1 MPESSPTN
9 TPNPSQKHLES
20 IASILA
26 RKKPLIITLFCVLV
40 ALVAFAIFAPK
51 SPTQAKEALQVRFGY
66 PTFMAQDPNAQDS
79 SVEVALPLFTS
90 IAMQDLALAE
100 QISIDSAPISPQQL
114 IEQSPHEWELRFS
127 LSKEPKEHKIQVAKA
142 TKAIKVDSSNSLKVL
157 GTQAYSRQK
166 TLEIYLD
173 RDLHL
178 DSQKARNSV
187 KVLDSA
193 GRDMIDKV
201 LAQGSKLIITGEFK
215 PNTTYAITYSHP
227 IDEKDTN
234 ISFPALQPEL
244 KFAQAGTMMS
254 RDGDVKIGVLS
265 TGVRKSTLS
274 IYKIPDENLANALQY
289 SSGQDSFGDKI
300 FEQEISFDLSKD
312 QTQSVLDLRELLKQ
326 DTQKGAYMLA
336 FRTKSSDL
344 VYPNKEGDDEW
355 DEWAGDD
362 EWVAYSQSPSKLLI
376 ISNIALIAEQDGEK
390 INAYAFDSSS
400 SEPLSSVKLSLFSS
414 THRLIDSATSDSK
427 GFATL
432 STYKSSAL
440 GGKII
445 KDKDNEPSK
454 DYALRPAYI
463 IAESNNDKSYIPLR
477 YDGRFYDGVDTSG
490 AQSRKRK
497 VFTYTDR
504 GLANPGESIQLNALV
519 RDERIQDA
527 PILLTIINPRGQKV
541 LKDKPIK
548 PIGYGLYSYV
558 FDTDATTLTGGY
570 RAIWSIG
577 SESFSRNFQVEHITP
592 NKIRVDIDA
601 PKYISSSKDALH
613 FSLESSY
620 LTGAKS
626 SELAYRVNL
635 QATPLQYKSKAYPSF
650 DFTLPST
657 QSGYDK
663 TLQGTLDESGKASF
677 SLPLSDLASSQNL
690 RIGIKAQVFEATG
703 HPVINGTAV
712 EYFGSGSVIGVG
724 QIPHY
729 VDLSQPL
736 SLPIIVLDPLKDTPI
751 ANRAI
756 RYKIYRN
763 NRYWWFDYDVQERFN
778 AKIKSDI
785 NTTLIKEGSITSAAK
800 PIALEEDLRSLVED
814 YDSVFIELDDG
825 VSAPKV
831 VWLVADMY
839 GDAAI
844 KANPMQL
851 PIELDKSH
859 YDIGES
865 AQIRFNAKG
874 FNYALITLSQ
884 GDLIFS
890 SELVAINTPSTTPK
904 MSYTIPI
911 IAKYA
916 PNVDVSVT
924 LVAKDAPSSGLE
936 PSADKKRAA
945 IKRSFGVIT
954 IPVQDPS
961 LKLAPVINAPESI
974 KPGSKLQ
981 IQIANPNKR
990 KMAYTLAI
998 VDEGILNII
1007 NFRTPDPMKL
1017 YTKLNYGIMHYDN
1030 FDEFMERLFG
1040 IVHQS
1045 VLIGGDEEA
1054 LTQAADFSKRRRENL
1069 IYFTSGLSDES
1080 GKASI
1085 EYQLPNFVGSARIML
1100 VASEQGSVGSAESSV
1115 QIAQAA
1121 NLYSNIPDEIKLN
1134 DSIIAPI
1141 EVIAQDGVSLQ
1152 SVEIEA
1158 NGDVAIQ
1165 KLESSMNDKRTRF
1178 MQYLAISPKKLG
1190 ETELTI
1196 TSRAKVDS
1204 SDPSKISQKQIT
1216 QSNRYILHTTT
1227 PTPAQT
1233 QEELFSLQAKERKE
1247 FKPSTAYVPESL
1259 TRKLTISPTLLFS
1272 YQDKVEYLLSY
1283 IYGCIEQSISA
1294 TMPLLLGF
1302 DGVRFESEESIKAKV
1317 QKSINRIV
1325 KFQHSS
1331 GGFGY
1336 WIDSKEDNAFGSDY
1350 AALFLTIAKAKGYEV
1365 PESSL
1370 KSYARYATRRVQ
1382 APSELDPLK
1391 TLPLFVLA
1399 LAGTPNISAMNQVY
1413 TQSFTQLSV
1422 REKLALAASYKLSG
1436 LDSIS
1441 QEIRAKLPA
1450 NLLEAS
1456 HYRKNV
1462 DDFDRVFGGYY
1473 YYGSALSNQALSA
1486 YFLSIIDEKPHLAL
1500 LNSLAKSLQDE
1511 RWLGTQDIAT
1521 SLLALSTLQDPA
1533 SLESKK
1539 AQAKAVRFILN
1550 GKEHS
1555 ITKPSTFKLGDGTE
1569 SLQAL
1574 DSLYISLASTGVPSA
1589 SPLALPA
1596 SSQNLALQREFFKID
1611 DNGVRVGID
1620 PATLKK
1626 GDEFYIVLTLSNLG
1640 AKPVRNLA
1648 LTQII
1653 PSGWEIQNTRIA
1665 NDDEQGS
1672 KASPDR
1678 AFMQANNRASY
1689 VDIGRD
1695 RVSFFFDEWLD
1706 YGSSATTYNTHQV
1719 FIKCTATLAGEY
1731 ILSQALAEAM
1741 YDSEFFAKTSAL
1753 AVRVR

>member
-1 MPESSPTN
+1 MPESSST
-9 TPNPSQKHLES
+9 PSQTNLES
-20 IASILA
+20 NTIASILA
-26 RKKPLIITLFCVLV
+26 RKKPLIIALACVLV
-40 ALVAFAIFAPK
+40 ALGLFAIFASK
-51 SPTQAKEALQVRFGY
+51 SPTQAKEALQVRFGL
-66 PTFMAQDPNAQDS
+66 PTFMVQDS
-79 SVEVALPLFTS
+79 SVEITLPIFTS
-90 IAMQDLALAE
+90 TAMQAHALAE
-100 QISIDSAPISPQQL
+100 QIFIDSAPISPSQL
-114 IEQSPHEWELRFS
+114 TEQSPHEWELRFS
-127 LSKEPKEHKIQVAKA
+127 APKESKEYKIQVAKDFS
-142 TKAIKVDSSNSLKVL
+142 KAITLDSSSKSAKVL
-157 GTQAYSRQK
+157 GIQAYSRQK

-173 RDLHL
+173 KDLHL
-178 DSQKARNSV
+178 DSQKARSSV

-193 GRDMIDKV
+193 SRDVIDKV
-201 LAQGSKLIITGEFK
+201 LVQGSRLIITGEFK
-215 PNTTYAITYSHP
+215 PNATYTIAYTHP
-227 IDEKDTN
+227 IDEKDIS

-289 SSGQDSFGDKI
+289 SSGYDSFGDKI

-326 DTQKGAYMLA
+326 DTQKGAYVLA

-601 PKYISSSKDALH
+601 PKSLTKDKDSLA
-613 FSLESSY
+613 FYLESSY

-626 SELAYRVNL
+626 AGLAYRVNL
-635 QATPLQYKSKAYPSF
+635 QATPLQYKSKAYSSF
-650 DFTLPST
+650 DFTLPNT

-663 TLQGTLDESGKASF
+663 NLQGTLDESGRASF

-690 RIGIKAQVFEATG
+690 RLGIKAQVFEATG

-736 SLPIIVLDPLKDTPI
+736 SLPIVVLDPLKDTPI

-936 PSADKKRAA
+936 SSADKKRAA

-974 KPGSKLQ
+974 KPGSKLH
-981 IQIANPNKR
+981 IEIANPNKR

-1017 YTKLNYGIMHYDN
+1017 YTKINYGIMHYDN

-1054 LTQAADFSKRRRENL
+1054 LTQAANFSKKRRENL
-1069 IYFTSGLSDES
+1069 IYFTSGLSDDS

-1085 EYQLPNFVGSARIML
+1085 EYQLPNYVGSARIML

-1134 DSIIAPI
+1134 DTIIAPV
-1141 EVIAQDGVSLQ
+1141 EVIAQDGVALK
-1152 SVEIEA
+1152 SVEIESS
-1158 NGDVAIQ
+1158 GEVAIK

-1190 ETELTI
+1190 EAEVTI
-1196 TSRAKVDS
+1196 TSKVQVDS

-1247 FKPSTAYVPESL
+1247 FKPSTVYVPESL

-1283 IYGCIEQSISA
+1283 IYGCIEQSVSA

-1302 DGVRFESEESIKAKV
+1302 DGTRFESEESRKAKV

-1370 KSYARYATRRVQ
+1370 KSYAHYASRRVQ

-1399 LAGTPNISAMNQVY
+1399 LAGTPNIAAMNQVY
-1413 TQSFTQLSV
+1413 TQSFAQLSM

-1441 QEIRAKLPA
+1441 KEIRAKLPA

-1521 SLLALSTLQDPA
+1521 SLLALSTLD
-1533 SLESKK
+1533 SSDS
-1539 AQAKAVRFILN
+1539 KAVRFILN

-1555 ITKPSTFKLGDGTE
+1555 ITKPTTFKLGDGTE

-1574 DSLYISLASTGVPSA
+1574 DTLYVSLASTGVPSA

-1611 DNGVRVGID
+1611 DNGVRVSID

-1626 GDEFYIVLTLSNLG
+1626 GDEFYIALKLSNLG

-1653 PSGWEIQNTRIA
+1653 PSGWEIQNTRIT

-1672 KASPDR
+1672 QANPDR

-1706 YGSSATTYNTHQV
+1706 FGSGATTYNTHQV

-1741 YDSEFFAKTSAL
+1741 YDGEFFAKTSAL
-1753 AVRVR
+1753 AVRVE

>member
-1 MPESSPTN
+1 M
-9 TPNPSQKHLES
+9 
-20 IASILA
+20 
-26 RKKPLIITLFCVLV
+26 LV

-66 PTFMAQDPNAQDS
+66 PTFMAQDLNAQDS
-79 SVEVALPLFTS
+79 SVEVTLPLFTS

-127 LSKEPKEHKIQVAKA
+127 LSKEHKEHKIQVAKA

-254 RDGDVKIGVLS
+254 RDGSVKIGVLS

-274 IYKIPDENLANALQY
+274 IYKIPDENLANALQFSY
-289 SSGQDSFGDKI
+289 GQDSYGDKLL
-300 FEQEISFDLSKD
+300 EQEISFDLSKD
-312 QTQSVLDLRELLKQ
+312 QAQSVLDLRELLKQ
-326 DTQKGAYMLA
+326 DTQKGAYVLA

-344 VYPNKEGDDEW
+344 VYPSRESNNEWEEWGGDD
-355 DEWAGDD
+355 D
-362 EWVAYSQSPSKLLI
+362 WVAYSQSPSKLLI
-376 ISNIALIAEQDGEK
+376 ISNIALVAEQDGTK

-400 SEPLSSVKLSLFSS
+400 GEPISSAKLSLFSS

-445 KDKDNEPSK
+445 KDKDNEPSSE
-454 DYALRPAYI
+454 YALHPAYI

-477 YDGRFYDGVDTSG
+477 YDRRFYDGIDTSG

-497 VFTYTDR
+497 VFAYTDR
-504 GLANPGESIQLNALV
+504 GLANPGESIQLNVLV

-548 PIGYGLYSYV
+548 PIGYGLYSHT
-558 FDTDATTLTGGY
+558 FSTDTNALTGGY

-577 SESFSRNFQVEHITP
+577 SESFSRSFQIEHITP

-626 SELAYRVNL
+626 SGLAYRVNL

-657 QSGYDK
+657 QSSYDQ
-663 TLQGTLDESGKASF
+663 TLQGTLDESGKASL
-677 SLPLSDLASSQNL
+677 SHSLSDLASSQNL
-690 RIGIKAQVFEATG
+690 RLGIKAQVFEATG
-703 HPVINGTAV
+703 HPVINGAVV

-724 QIPHY
+724 EIPHY

-756 RYKIYRN
+756 AYKIYRN

-785 NTTLIKEGSITSAAK
+785 NTTLIKEGSITSATK

-825 VSAPKV
+825 ASTPKV

-851 PIELDKSH
+851 PLELDKLE
-859 YDIGES
+859 YEAGES
-865 AQIRFNAKG
+865 AQLRFNSKG
-874 FNYALITLSQ
+874 FHQALITLSY
-884 GDLIFS
+884 GDEIIK
-890 SELVAINTPSTTPK
+890 SELISIKEPKTT
-904 MSYTIPI
+904 YTIPLL
-911 IAKYA
+911 AQYA
-916 PNVDVSVT
+916 PNIHASVT
-924 LVAKDAPSSGLE
+924 LVAKDAPSSKLE
-936 PSADKKRAA
+936 SSADKKSAA

-974 KPGSKLQ
+974 KPGSKLH
-981 IQIANPNKR
+981 IEIANPNKR

-1017 YTKLNYGIMHYDN
+1017 YTKINYGIMHYDN

-1054 LTQAADFSKRRRENL
+1054 LTQAANFSKKRRENL

-1085 EYQLPNFVGSARIML
+1085 EYQLPNYVGSARIML

-1121 NLYSNIPDEIKLN
+1121 NLYSNVPDEIKLN
-1134 DSIIAPI
+1134 DTIIAPV
-1141 EVIAQDGVSLQ
+1141 EVIAQDGVALK
-1152 SVEIEA
+1152 SVEIESS
-1158 NGDVAIQ
+1158 GEVAIK

-1204 SDPSKISQKQIT
+1204 SDPSKIGEKQIT
-1216 QSNRYILHTTT
+1216 QSNHYILHTTT
-1227 PTPAQT
+1227 PTPPQT

-1247 FKPSTAYVPESL
+1247 FKPSTAYMPESL

-1302 DGVRFESEESIKAKV
+1302 DGTRFESEESRKAKV

-1382 APSELDPLK
+1382 APSKLDPLK

-1441 QEIRAKLPA
+1441 QEIRSKLPA

>member
-26 RKKPLIITLFCVLV
+26 RKKPLIIALFCVLV
-40 ALVAFAIFAPK
+40 ALLLFAIFAPK

-79 SVEVALPLFTS
+79 SVEVTLPFFTS
-90 IAMQDLALAE
+90 TAMQDLALAE

-142 TKAIKVDSSNSLKVL
+142 TKAIKVDSSNSPKVL

-178 DSQKARNSV
+178 DFQKARNSV

-227 IDEKDTN
+227 IDEKDTS

-254 RDGDVKIGVLS
+254 RDGSVKIGVLS

-274 IYKIPDENLANALQY
+274 IYKIPDENLANALQFSY
-289 SSGQDSFGDKI
+289 GQDSFGDKLL
-300 FEQEISFDLSKD
+300 EQEISFDLSKD
-312 QTQSVLDLRELLKQ
+312 QAQSVLDLRELLKQ
-326 DTQKGAYMLA
+326 DTQKGAYVLA

-344 VYPNKEGDDEW
+344 VYPSRESNNEW
-355 DEWAGDD
+355 EEWGGDD

-376 ISNIALIAEQDGEK
+376 ISNIALVAEQDGEK

-400 SEPLSSVKLSLFSS
+400 GEPISSAKLSLFSS

-445 KDKDNEPSK
+445 KDKDNEPSSE
-454 DYALRPAYI
+454 YALHPAYI

-477 YDGRFYDGVDTSG
+477 YDRRFYDGIDTSG

-497 VFTYTDR
+497 VFAYTDR
-504 GLANPGESIQLNALV
+504 GLANPGESIQLNVLV

-548 PIGYGLYSYV
+548 PIGYGLYSHT
-558 FDTDATTLTGGY
+558 FSTDTNALTGGY

-577 SESFSRNFQVEHITP
+577 SESFSRSFQIEHITP

-626 SELAYRVNL
+626 SGLAYRVNL

-657 QSGYDK
+657 QSSYDQ
-663 TLQGTLDESGKASF
+663 TLQGTLDESGKASL
-677 SLPLSDLASSQNL
+677 SHSLSDLASSQNL
-690 RIGIKAQVFEATG
+690 RLGIKAQVFEATG
-703 HPVINGTAV
+703 HPVINGAVV

-724 QIPHY
+724 EIPHY

-785 NTTLIKEGSITSAAK
+785 NTTLIKEGSITSATK

-825 VSAPKV
+825 ASTPKV

-851 PIELDKSH
+851 PLELDKLE
-859 YDIGES
+859 YEAGES
-865 AQIRFNAKG
+865 AQLRFNSKG
-874 FNYALITLSQ
+874 FHQALITLSY
-884 GDLIFS
+884 GDEIIK
-890 SELVAINTPSTTPK
+890 SELISIKEPK
-904 MSYTIPI
+904 TIYTIPLL
-911 IAKYA
+911 AQYA
-916 PNVDVSVT
+916 PNIHASVT
-924 LVAKDAPSSGLE
+924 LVAKDTPLDSSELE
-936 PSADKKRAA
+936 SSTDKKRAA

-961 LKLAPVINAPESI
+961 LKLAPVINTPESI

-1054 LTQAADFSKRRRENL
+1054 LTQAADFSKKRRENL
-1069 IYFTSGLSDES
+1069 VYFTSGLSDES

-1158 NGDVAIQ
+1158 SGDVAIQ

-1190 ETELTI
+1190 EAELTI

-1204 SDPSKISQKQIT
+1204 SDPSKIGEKQIT
-1216 QSNRYILHTTT
+1216 QSNHYILHTTT
-1227 PTPAQT
+1227 PTPPQT

-1247 FKPSTAYVPESL
+1247 FKPSTAYMPESL

-1574 DSLYISLASTGVPSA
+1574 DPLYISLASTGVPSA

-1620 PATLKK
+1620 PAMLKK

-1678 AFMQANNRASY
+1678 AFMLANNRASY
-1689 VDIGRD
+1689 MDIGRD
-1695 RVSFFFDEWLD
+1695 RVSFFFDDWLD
-1706 YGSSATTYNTHQV
+1706 YGSGATTYNTHQV

>member
-26 RKKPLIITLFCVLV
+26 RKKPLIIALFCVLV

-79 SVEVALPLFTS
+79 SVEVTLPLFTS

-127 LSKEPKEHKIQVAKA
+127 LPKEHKEHKIQVAKA

-274 IYKIPDENLANALQY
+274 IYKIPDENLANALQFSY
-289 SSGQDSFGDKI
+289 GQDSFGDKLL
-300 FEQEISFDLSKD
+300 EQEISFDLSKD
-312 QTQSVLDLRELLKQ
+312 QAQSVLDLRELLKQ
-326 DTQKGAYMLA
+326 DTQKGAYVLA

-344 VYPNKEGDDEW
+344 VYPSRESNNEW
-355 DEWAGDD
+355 EEWGGDD

-376 ISNIALIAEQDGEK
+376 ISNIALVAEQDGEK

-400 SEPLSSVKLSLFSS
+400 GEPISSAKLSLFSS

-445 KDKDNEPSK
+445 KDKDNEPSSE
-454 DYALRPAYI
+454 YALHPAYI

-477 YDGRFYDGVDTSG
+477 YDRRFYDGIDTSG

-497 VFTYTDR
+497 VFAYTDR
-504 GLANPGESIQLNALV
+504 GLANPGESIQLNVLV

-548 PIGYGLYSYV
+548 PIGYGLYSHT
-558 FDTDATTLTGGY
+558 FSTDTNALTGGY

-577 SESFSRNFQVEHITP
+577 SESFSRSFQIEHITP

-626 SELAYRVNL
+626 SGLAYRVNL

-657 QSGYDK
+657 QSSYDQ
-663 TLQGTLDESGKASF
+663 TLQGTLDESGKASL
-677 SLPLSDLASSQNL
+677 SHSLSDLASSQNL
-690 RIGIKAQVFEATG
+690 RLGIKAQVFEATG
-703 HPVINGTAV
+703 HPVINGAVV

-724 QIPHY
+724 EIPHY

-736 SLPIIVLDPLKDTPI
+736 SLPIIVLDPLKDAPI

-756 RYKIYRN
+756 AYKIYRN

-785 NTTLIKEGSITSAAK
+785 NTTLIKEGSITSATK
-800 PIALEEDLRSLVED
+800 PIALEENLRSLVED

-825 VSAPKV
+825 ASTPKV

-851 PIELDKSH
+851 PLELDKLE
-859 YDIGES
+859 YEAGES
-865 AQIRFNAKG
+865 AQLRFNSKG
-874 FNYALITLSQ
+874 FHQALITLSY
-884 GDLIFS
+884 GDEIIK
-890 SELVAINTPSTTPK
+890 SELISIKEPKTT
-904 MSYTIPI
+904 YTIPLL
-911 IAKYA
+911 AQYA
-916 PNVDVSVT
+916 PNIHASVT

-936 PSADKKRAA
+936 SSADKKRAA

-974 KPGSKLQ
+974 KPGSKLH
-981 IQIANPNKR
+981 IEIANPNKR

-1017 YTKLNYGIMHYDN
+1017 YTKINYGIMHYDN

-1054 LTQAADFSKRRRENL
+1054 LTQAADFSKKRRENL
-1069 IYFTSGLSDES
+1069 VYFTSGLSDES

-1158 NGDVAIQ
+1158 SGDVAIQ

-1190 ETELTI
+1190 EAELTI

-1204 SDPSKISQKQIT
+1204 SDPSKIGEKQIT

-1227 PTPAQT
+1227 PTPPQT

-1302 DGVRFESEESIKAKV
+1302 DGTRFESEESRKAKV

-1382 APSELDPLK
+1382 APSKLDPLK

-1574 DSLYISLASTGVPSA
+1574 DPLYISLASTGVPSA

-1611 DNGVRVGID
+1611 DNGVRVSID

-1626 GDEFYIVLTLSNLG
+1626 GDEFYIALKLSNLG

-1653 PSGWEIQNTRIA
+1653 PSGWEIQNTRIT

-1672 KASPDR
+1672 QANPDR

-1706 YGSSATTYNTHQV
+1706 FGSGATTYNTHQV

-1741 YDSEFFAKTSAL
+1741 YDGEFFAKTSAL

>member
-26 RKKPLIITLFCVLV
+26 RKKPLIIALFCVLV

-79 SVEVALPLFTS
+79 SVEVTLPLFTS

-142 TKAIKVDSSNSLKVL
+142 TKAIKVDSSNSPKVL

-215 PNTTYAITYSHP
+215 PNATYAITYSHP

-254 RDGDVKIGVLS
+254 RDGSVKIGVLS

-274 IYKIPDENLANALQY
+274 IYKIPDENLANALQFSY
-289 SSGQDSFGDKI
+289 GQDSYGDKLL
-300 FEQEISFDLSKD
+300 EQEISFDLSKD
-312 QTQSVLDLRELLKQ
+312 QAQSVLDLQQLLKQ
-326 DTQKGAYMLA
+326 DTQKGAYVLA

-344 VYPNKEGDDEW
+344 VYPSRESDNEWEEWGGDD
-355 DEWAGDD
+355 D
-362 EWVAYSQSPSKLLI
+362 WVAYSQSPSKLLI
-376 ISNIALIAEQDGEK
+376 ISNIALVAEQDGTK

-400 SEPLSSVKLSLFSS
+400 GEPISSAKLSLFSS

-445 KDKDNEPSK
+445 KDKDNEPSSE
-454 DYALRPAYI
+454 YALRPAYI

-477 YDGRFYDGVDTSG
+477 YDRRFYDGIDTSG

-497 VFTYTDR
+497 VFAYTDR
-504 GLANPGESIQLNALV
+504 GLANPGESIQLNVLV

-548 PIGYGLYSYV
+548 PIGYGLYSHT
-558 FDTDATTLTGGY
+558 FSTDTNALTGGY

-577 SESFSRNFQVEHITP
+577 SESFSRSFQIEHITP

-601 PKYISSSKDALH
+601 PKHISSSKDALH

-626 SELAYRVNL
+626 SGLAYRVNL

-657 QSGYDK
+657 QSSYDQ
-663 TLQGTLDESGKASF
+663 TLQGTLDESGKASL
-677 SLPLSDLASSQNL
+677 SHSLSDLASSQNL
-690 RIGIKAQVFEATG
+690 RLGIKAQVFEATG
-703 HPVINGTAV
+703 HPVINGAVV

-724 QIPHY
+724 EIPHY

-756 RYKIYRN
+756 AYKIYRN

-785 NTTLIKEGSITSAAK
+785 NTTLIKEGSITSATK

-825 VSAPKV
+825 ASTPKV

-851 PIELDKSH
+851 PLELDKLE
-859 YDIGES
+859 YEAGES
-865 AQIRFNAKG
+865 AQLRFNSKG
-874 FNYALITLSQ
+874 FHQALITLSY
-884 GDLIFS
+884 GDEIIK
-890 SELVAINTPSTTPK
+890 SELISIKEPKTT
-904 MSYTIPI
+904 YTIPLL
-911 IAKYA
+911 AQYA
-916 PNVDVSVT
+916 PNIHASVT
-924 LVAKDAPSSGLE
+924 LVAKDTPLDSSELE
-936 PSADKKRAA
+936 SSTDKKRAA

-1054 LTQAADFSKRRRENL
+1054 LTQAADFSKKRRENL
-1069 IYFTSGLSDES
+1069 VYFTSGLSDES

-1158 NGDVAIQ
+1158 SGDVAIQ

-1190 ETELTI
+1190 EAELTI

-1204 SDPSKISQKQIT
+1204 SDPSKIGEKQIT
-1216 QSNRYILHTTT
+1216 QSNHYILHTTT
-1227 PTPAQT
+1227 PTPPQT

-1574 DSLYISLASTGVPSA
+1574 DPLYISLASTGVPSA

-1620 PATLKK
+1620 PAMLKK

-1706 YGSSATTYNTHQV
+1706 FGSSAGAYNTIQV

>member
-1 MPESSPTN
+1 MPESSST
-9 TPNPSQKHLES
+9 PSQTNLES
-20 IASILA
+20 NTIASILA
-26 RKKPLIITLFCVLV
+26 RKKPLIIALACVLV
-40 ALVAFAIFAPK
+40 ALGLFAIFASK
-51 SPTQAKEALQVRFGY
+51 SPTQAKEALQVRFGL
-66 PTFMAQDPNAQDS
+66 PTFVAQDS
-79 SVEVALPLFTS
+79 SVEITLPIFTS
-90 IAMQDLALAE
+90 TAMQDLALAE
-100 QISIDSAPISPQQL
+100 QISIDSASISPSQL
-114 IEQSPHEWELRFS
+114 TGQSPHEWELRFS
-127 LSKEPKEHKIQVAKA
+127 TPKEPKEHKIQVAKDFS
-142 TKAIKVDSSNSLKVL
+142 KAITLDSSSKSAKVL
-157 GTQAYSRQK
+157 GIQAYSRQK

-173 RDLHL
+173 KDLHL
-178 DSQKARNSV
+178 DSQKARSSV

-193 GRDMIDKV
+193 SRDVIDKV
-201 LAQGSKLIITGEFK
+201 LVQGSRLIITGEFK
-215 PNTTYAITYSHP
+215 PNATYSITYSHP
-227 IDEKDTN
+227 IDEKDTSL
-234 ISFPALQPEL
+234 SFPALQPEL

-463 IAESNNDKSYIPLR
+463 IAESNSDRSYIPLR

-541 LKDKPIK
+541 LKDKSIK

-601 PKYISSSKDALH
+601 PKSLTKDKDSLA
-613 FSLESSY
+613 FYLESSY

-626 SELAYRVNL
+626 AGLAYRVNL

-690 RIGIKAQVFEATG
+690 RLGIKAQVFEATG

-736 SLPIIVLDPLKDTPI
+736 SLPIVVLDPLKDTPI

-865 AQIRFNAKG
+865 AQIHFNAKG

-924 LVAKDAPSSGLE
+924 LVAKDAPLDSSKLE
-936 PSADKKRAA
+936 SSADKKSAA

-974 KPGSKLQ
+974 KPGSKLH
-981 IQIANPNKR
+981 IEIANPNKR

-1017 YTKLNYGIMHYDN
+1017 YTKINYGIMHYDN

-1054 LTQAADFSKRRRENL
+1054 LTQAANFSKKRRENL
-1069 IYFTSGLSDES
+1069 IYFTSGLSDDS

-1085 EYQLPNFVGSARIML
+1085 EYQLPNYVGSARIML

-1134 DSIIAPI
+1134 DTIIAPV
-1141 EVIAQDGVSLQ
+1141 EVIAQDGVALK
-1152 SVEIEA
+1152 SVEIESS
-1158 NGDVAIQ
+1158 GEVAIK

-1190 ETELTI
+1190 EAEVTI
-1196 TSRAKVDS
+1196 TSKVQVDS

-1247 FKPSTAYVPESL
+1247 FKPSAVYIPESL

-1302 DGVRFESEESIKAKV
+1302 DGTRFESEESRKAKV

-1365 PESSL
+1365 PESTL
-1370 KSYARYATRRVQ
+1370 QNYARYATRRVQ

-1399 LAGTPNISAMNQVY
+1399 LAGTPNIAAMNQAY

-1441 QEIRAKLPA
+1441 KEIRAKLPA

-1462 DDFDRVFGGYY
+1462 DDFDRVFGSYY

-1521 SLLALSTLQDPA
+1521 SLLALSTLD
-1533 SLESKK
+1533 SSDS
-1539 AQAKAVRFILN
+1539 KAVRFILN

-1555 ITKPSTFKLGDGTE
+1555 ITKPSTFKLGKGTE

-1574 DSLYISLASTGVPSA
+1574 DTLYVSLASTGVPSA

-1611 DNGVRVGID
+1611 DNGVRVSID

-1626 GDEFYIVLTLSNLG
+1626 GDEFYIALKLSNLG

-1653 PSGWEIQNTRIA
+1653 PSGWEIQNTRIT

-1672 KASPDR
+1672 QASPDR

-1689 VDIGRD
+1689 MDIGRD

-1706 YGSSATTYNTHQV
+1706 FGSGATTYNTHQV

-1741 YDSEFFAKTSAL
+1741 YDGEFFAKTSAL
-1753 AVRVR
+1753 AVRVE

>member
-1 MPESSPTN
+1 MPESSST
-9 TPNPSQKHLES
+9 PSQTNLES
-20 IASILA
+20 NTIASILA
-26 RKKPLIITLFCVLV
+26 RKKPLIIALACVLV
-40 ALVAFAIFAPK
+40 ALGLFAIFASK
-51 SPTQAKEALQVRFGY
+51 SPTQAKEALQVRFGL
-66 PTFMAQDPNAQDS
+66 PTFMVQDS
-79 SVEVALPLFTS
+79 SVEITLPIFTS
-90 IAMQDLALAE
+90 TAMQAHALAE
-100 QISIDSAPISPQQL
+100 QIFIDSAPISPSQL
-114 IEQSPHEWELRFS
+114 TEQSPHEWELRFS
-127 LSKEPKEHKIQVAKA
+127 APKESKEYKIQVAKDFS
-142 TKAIKVDSSNSLKVL
+142 KAITLDSSSKSAKVL
-157 GTQAYSRQK
+157 GIQAYSRQK

-173 RDLHL
+173 KDLHL
-178 DSQKARNSV
+178 DSQKARSSV

-193 GRDMIDKV
+193 SRDVIDKV
-201 LAQGSKLIITGEFK
+201 LVQGSRLIITGEFK
-215 PNTTYAITYSHP
+215 PNATYTIAYTHP
-227 IDEKDTN
+227 IDEKDIS

-289 SSGQDSFGDKI
+289 SSGYDSFGDKI

-326 DTQKGAYMLA
+326 DTQKGAYVLA

-601 PKYISSSKDALH
+601 PKSLTKDKDSLA
-613 FSLESSY
+613 FYLESSY

-626 SELAYRVNL
+626 AGLAYRVNL
-635 QATPLQYKSKAYPSF
+635 QATPLQYKSKAYSSF
-650 DFTLPST
+650 DFTLPNT

-663 TLQGTLDESGKASF
+663 NLQGTLDESGRASF
-677 SLPLSDLASSQNL
+677 SLPRSDLASSQNL
-690 RIGIKAQVFEATG
+690 RLGIKAQVFEATG

-736 SLPIIVLDPLKDTPI
+736 SLPIVVLDPLKDTPI

-936 PSADKKRAA
+936 SSADKKRAA

-974 KPGSKLQ
+974 KPGSKLH
-981 IQIANPNKR
+981 IEIANPNKR

-1017 YTKLNYGIMHYDN
+1017 YTKINYGIMHYDN

-1054 LTQAADFSKRRRENL
+1054 LTQAANFSKKRRENL
-1069 IYFTSGLSDES
+1069 IYFTSGLSDDS

-1085 EYQLPNFVGSARIML
+1085 EYQLPNYVGSARIML

-1134 DSIIAPI
+1134 DTIIAPV
-1141 EVIAQDGVSLQ
+1141 EVIAQDGVALK
-1152 SVEIEA
+1152 SVEIESS
-1158 NGDVAIQ
+1158 GEVAIK

-1190 ETELTI
+1190 EAEVTI
-1196 TSRAKVDS
+1196 TSKVQVDS

-1247 FKPSTAYVPESL
+1247 FKPSTVYVPESL

-1283 IYGCIEQSISA
+1283 IYGCIEQSVSA

-1302 DGVRFESEESIKAKV
+1302 DGTRFESEESRKAKV

-1370 KSYARYATRRVQ
+1370 KSYAHYASRRVQ

-1399 LAGTPNISAMNQVY
+1399 LAGTPNIAAMNQVY
-1413 TQSFTQLSV
+1413 TQSFAQLSM

-1441 QEIRAKLPA
+1441 KEIRAKLPA

-1521 SLLALSTLQDPA
+1521 SLLALSTLD
-1533 SLESKK
+1533 SSDS
-1539 AQAKAVRFILN
+1539 KAVRFILN

-1555 ITKPSTFKLGDGTE
+1555 ITKPTTFKLGDGTE

-1574 DSLYISLASTGVPSA
+1574 DTLYVSLASTGVPSA

-1611 DNGVRVGID
+1611 DNGVRVSID

-1626 GDEFYIVLTLSNLG
+1626 GDEFYIALKLSNLG

-1653 PSGWEIQNTRIA
+1653 PSGWEIQNTRIT

-1672 KASPDR
+1672 QANPDR

-1706 YGSSATTYNTHQV
+1706 FGSGATTYNTHQV

-1741 YDSEFFAKTSAL
+1741 YDGEFFAKTSAL
-1753 AVRVR
+1753 AVRVEQ

>member
-26 RKKPLIITLFCVLV
+26 RKKPLIIALFCVLV
-40 ALVAFAIFAPK
+40 ALAAFAIFAPK

-66 PTFMAQDPNAQDS
+66 PTFMTQDPNAQDS

-100 QISIDSAPISPQQL
+100 QISINSAPISPQQL

-127 LSKEPKEHKIQVAKA
+127 LPKEPKEHKIQVAKA

-173 RDLHL
+173 KDLHL

-254 RDGDVKIGVLS
+254 RDGSVKIGVLS

-289 SSGQDSFGDKI
+289 SSGQDSFGDKLL
-300 FEQEISFDLSKD
+300 EQEISFDLSKD
-312 QTQSVLDLRELLKQ
+312 QAQSVLDLQQLLKQ
-326 DTQKGAYMLA
+326 DTQKGAYVLA

-344 VYPNKEGDDEW
+344 VYPSRESDNEW
-355 DEWAGDD
+355 EEWGGDD

-376 ISNIALIAEQDGEK
+376 ISNIALVAEQDGTK

-400 SEPLSSVKLSLFSS
+400 GEPISSAKLSLFSS

-445 KDKDNEPSK
+445 KDKDNEPSSE
-454 DYALRPAYI
+454 YALHPAYI

-477 YDGRFYDGVDTSG
+477 YDRRFYDGIDTSG

-497 VFTYTDR
+497 VFAYTDR
-504 GLANPGESIQLNALV
+504 GLANPGESIQLNVLV

-548 PIGYGLYSYV
+548 PIGYGLYSHT
-558 FDTDATTLTGGY
+558 FSTDTNALTGGY

-577 SESFSRNFQVEHITP
+577 SESFSRSFQIEHITP

-601 PKYISSSKDALH
+601 PKYIGSSKDALH

-626 SELAYRVNL
+626 SGLAYRVNL

-657 QSGYDK
+657 QSSYDQ
-663 TLQGTLDESGKASF
+663 TLQGTLDESGKASL
-677 SLPLSDLASSQNL
+677 SHSLSDLASSQNL
-690 RIGIKAQVFEATG
+690 RLGIKAQVFEATG
-703 HPVINGTAV
+703 HPVINGAVV

-724 QIPHY
+724 EIPHY

-756 RYKIYRN
+756 AYKIYRN

-785 NTTLIKEGSITSAAK
+785 NTTLIKEGSITSATK

-825 VSAPKV
+825 ASTPKV

-851 PIELDKSH
+851 PLELDKLE
-859 YDIGES
+859 YEAGES
-865 AQIRFNAKG
+865 AQLRFNSKG
-874 FNYALITLSQ
+874 FHQALITLSY
-884 GDLIFS
+884 GDEIIK
-890 SELVAINTPSTTPK
+890 SELISIKEPKTT
-904 MSYTIPI
+904 YTIPLL
-911 IAKYA
+911 AQYA
-916 PNVDVSVT
+916 PNIHASVT
-924 LVAKDAPSSGLE
+924 LVAKDTPLDSSELE
-936 PSADKKRAA
+936 SSAKKSAA

-1054 LTQAADFSKRRRENL
+1054 LTQAADFSKKRRENL
-1069 IYFTSGLSDES
+1069 VYFTSGLSDES

-1121 NLYSNIPDEIKLN
+1121 NLYSNIPNEIKLN

-1152 SVEIEA
+1152 SVEIETS
-1158 NGDVAIQ
+1158 GDVAIQ

-1190 ETELTI
+1190 EAELTI

-1204 SDPSKISQKQIT
+1204 SDPSKIGEKQIT
-1216 QSNRYILHTTT
+1216 QSNHYILHTTT
-1227 PTPAQT
+1227 PTPPQT

-1382 APSELDPLK
+1382 EPSELDPLK

-1521 SLLALSTLQDPA
+1521 SLLALSTLD
-1533 SLESKK
+1533 SSDS
-1539 AQAKAVRFILN
+1539 KAVRFILN

-1555 ITKPSTFKLGDGTE
+1555 ITKPTTFKLGDGTE

-1574 DSLYISLASTGVPSA
+1574 DTLYVSLASTGVPSA

-1611 DNGVRVGID
+1611 DNGVRVSID

-1626 GDEFYIVLTLSNLG
+1626 GDEFYIALKLSNLG

-1653 PSGWEIQNTRIA
+1653 PSGWEIQNTRIT

-1672 KASPDR
+1672 QANPDR

-1695 RVSFFFDEWLD
+1695 RVSFFFDDWLD
-1706 YGSSATTYNTHQV
+1706 YGSSATIYNTHQV

-1731 ILSQALAEAM
+1731 IVSQALAEAM
-1741 YDSEFFAKTSAL
+1741 YDGEFFAKTSAL

>member
-1 MPESSPTN
+1 MPESSST
-9 TPNPSQKHLES
+9 PSQTNLES
-20 IASILA
+20 NTIASILA
-26 RKKPLIITLFCVLV
+26 RKKPLIIALACVLV
-40 ALVAFAIFAPK
+40 ALGLFAVFASK
-51 SPTQAKEALQVRFGY
+51 SSTQAKEALQVRFGL
-66 PTFMAQDPNAQDS
+66 PTFMARDS
-79 SVEVALPLFTS
+79 SVEITLPIFTS
-90 IAMQDLALAE
+90 TAMQAHALAE
-100 QISIDSAPISPQQL
+100 QIFIDSAPISPSQL
-114 IEQSPHEWELRFS
+114 TEQSPHEWELRFS
-127 LSKEPKEHKIQVAKA
+127 APKESKEYKIQVAKDFS
-142 TKAIKVDSSNSLKVL
+142 KAITLDSSSKSAKVL
-157 GTQAYSRQK
+157 GIQAYSRQK

-173 RDLHL
+173 KDLHL
-178 DSQKARNSV
+178 DSQKARSSV

-193 GRDMIDKV
+193 SRDVIDKV
-201 LAQGSKLIITGEFK
+201 LVQGSRLIITGEFK
-215 PNTTYAITYSHP
+215 PNATYSITYSHP
-227 IDEKDTN
+227 IDEKDTSL
-234 ISFPALQPEL
+234 SFPALQPEL

-254 RDGDVKIGVLS
+254 RDGDVKVGVLS

-289 SSGQDSFGDKI
+289 SSGYDSFGDKI

-601 PKYISSSKDALH
+601 PKHISSSKDVLN
-613 FSLESSY
+613 FYLESSY

-626 SELAYRVNL
+626 AGLAYRVNL
-635 QATPLQYKSKAYPSF
+635 QATPLQYKSKAYSSF
-650 DFTLPST
+650 DFTLPNT
-657 QSGYDK
+657 QSSYDK

-703 HPVINGTAV
+703 HPVINGAAV
-712 EYFGSGSVIGVG
+712 EYFDSGSVIGVG

-736 SLPIIVLDPLKDTPI
+736 SLPIVVLDPLKDTPI

-865 AQIRFNAKG
+865 AQIHFNAKG

-924 LVAKDAPSSGLE
+924 LVAKDAPLDSSGLE
-936 PSADKKRAA
+936 SSTDKKRTA

-974 KPGSKLQ
+974 KPGSKLH
-981 IQIANPNKR
+981 IEIANPNKR

-1017 YTKLNYGIMHYDN
+1017 YTKINYGIMHYDN

-1054 LTQAADFSKRRRENL
+1054 LTQAANFSKRRRENL

-1085 EYQLPNFVGSARIML
+1085 EYQLPNYVGSARIML

-1121 NLYSNIPDEIKLN
+1121 NLYSNVPDEIKLN
-1134 DSIIAPI
+1134 DTIIAPV
-1141 EVIAQDGVSLQ
+1141 EVIAQDGVALK
-1152 SVEIEA
+1152 SVEIESS
-1158 NGDVAIQ
+1158 GEVAIK

-1190 ETELTI
+1190 EAEVTI
-1196 TSRAKVDS
+1196 TSKVQVDS

-1247 FKPSTAYVPESL
+1247 FKPSAVYIPESL

-1302 DGVRFESEESIKAKV
+1302 DGTRFESEESRKAKV

-1370 KSYARYATRRVQ
+1370 KSYVRYATRRVQ

-1399 LAGTPNISAMNQVY
+1399 LAGTPNIAAMNQAY

-1441 QEIRAKLPA
+1441 KEIRAKLPA

-1456 HYRKNV
+1456 YYRKNV
-1462 DDFDRVFGGYY
+1462 DDFDRVFGSYY

-1521 SLLALSTLQDPA
+1521 SLLALSTLD
-1533 SLESKK
+1533 SSDS
-1539 AQAKAVRFILN
+1539 KAVRFILN

-1574 DSLYISLASTGVPSA
+1574 DTLYVSLASTGVPSA

-1611 DNGVRVGID
+1611 DNGVRVSID

-1626 GDEFYIVLTLSNLG
+1626 GDEFYIALKLSNLG

-1653 PSGWEIQNTRIA
+1653 PSGWEIQNTRIT

-1672 KASPDR
+1672 QASPDR

-1689 VDIGRD
+1689 MDIGRD
-1695 RVSFFFDEWLD
+1695 RVSFFFDDWLD
-1706 YGSSATTYNTHQV
+1706 FGSSAGAYNTHQV

-1741 YDSEFFAKTSAL
+1741 YDGEFFAKTSAL
-1753 AVRVR
+1753 AVRVEQ

>member
-1 MPESSPTN
+1 MPSSNLESTSTPES
-9 TPNPSQKHLES
+9 NPSQKNLES
-20 IASILA
+20 NTIASILA
-26 RKKPLIITLFCVLV
+26 RKKPLIIAIACVLV
-40 ALVAFAIFAPK
+40 ALGLFAIFASK
-51 SPTQAKEALQVRFGY
+51 SSTQAKEALQVRFGF
-66 PTFMAQDPNAQDS
+66 PTFVARDS
-79 SVEVALPLFTS
+79 SVEITLPIFTS
-90 IAMQDLALAE
+90 TAMQAHALAE
-100 QISIDSAPISPQQL
+100 QISIDSASISPSQL
-114 IEQSPHEWELRFS
+114 TGQSPHEWELRFS
-127 LSKEPKEHKIQVAKA
+127 TPKEPKEHKIQVAEA
-142 TKAIKVDSSNSLKVL
+142 AKAIKVDSSKSAKVL

-173 RDLHL
+173 KDLHL
-178 DSQKARNSV
+178 DAQKARNSV

-193 GRDMIDKV
+193 STDMIDKV

-215 PNTTYAITYSHP
+215 PNATYTIAYTHP
-227 IDEKDTN
+227 IDEKDIS

-274 IYKIPDENLANALQY
+274 IYKIPDENLANALQNAY
-289 SSGQDSFGDKI
+289 GQDSFGDKI

-312 QTQSVLDLRELLKQ
+312 QTQSVLDLQQLLKQ
-326 DTQKGAYMLA
+326 DTQKGAYILA

-344 VYPNKEGDDEW
+344 VYPNNDDEW
-355 DEWAGDD
+355 EEDEWA
-362 EWVAYSQSPSKLLI
+362 AYSQNPSKLLI
-376 ISNIALIAEQDGEK
+376 ISNIAVIAEQDGTK

-463 IAESNNDKSYIPLR
+463 IAESNSDRSYIPLR
-477 YDGRFYDGVDTSG
+477 YDRRFYDGVDTSG
-490 AQSRKRK
+490 ARSRKRK

-570 RAIWSIG
+570 RAIWGIG

-601 PKYISSSKDALH
+601 PKSLTKDKDSLA
-613 FSLESSY
+613 FYLESSY

-626 SELAYRVNL
+626 AGLAYRVNL

-650 DFTLPST
+650 DFTLPNT
-657 QSGYDK
+657 QSSYDK

-677 SLPLSDLASSQNL
+677 SLPLSDLTRSQNL
-690 RIGIKAQVFEATG
+690 RLGIKAQVFEATG
-703 HPVINGTAV
+703 HPVINGAAV
-712 EYFGSGSVIGVG
+712 EYFDSGSVIGVG

-736 SLPIIVLDPLKDTPI
+736 SLPIIVLDPLKDSPI

-785 NTTLIKEGSITSAAK
+785 NTTLIKEGSITSATK
-800 PIALEEDLRSLVED
+800 PIVLEEDLRSLVED

-859 YDIGES
+859 YDTGES
-865 AQIRFNAKG
+865 AQIHFNAKG

-890 SELVAINTPSTTPK
+890 SELVAINTPK

-974 KPGSKLQ
+974 KPGSKLH
-981 IQIANPNKR
+981 IEIANPNKR

-1017 YTKLNYGIMHYDN
+1017 YTKINYGIMHYDN

-1054 LTQAADFSKRRRENL
+1054 LTQAANFSKKRRENL
-1069 IYFTSGLSDES
+1069 VYFTSGLSDES

-1121 NLYSNIPDEIKLN
+1121 NLYSNVPDEIKLN
-1134 DSIIAPI
+1134 DTIIAPV
-1141 EVIAQDGVSLQ
+1141 EVIAQDGVALK
-1152 SVEIEA
+1152 SVEIESS
-1158 NGDVAIQ
+1158 GEVAIK
-1165 KLESSMNDKRTRF
+1165 KLESTMDDKRTRF

-1190 ETELTI
+1190 EAELII

-1204 SDPSKISQKQIT
+1204 SNPSKIGEKHIT

-1247 FKPSTAYVPESL
+1247 FKPSAVYVPESL

-1283 IYGCIEQSISA
+1283 IYGCIEQSVSA

-1302 DGVRFESEESIKAKV
+1302 DGTRFESEESAKAKV
-1317 QKSINRIV
+1317 QRSINRIV

-1365 PESSL
+1365 PESTL
-1370 KSYARYATRRVQ
+1370 QNYARYASRRLQ
-1382 APSELDPLK
+1382 APSKLDPIK

-1399 LAGTPNISAMNQVY
+1399 LGGKPNIAAMNQVY
-1413 TQSFTQLSV
+1413 MQSFAQLSM

-1441 QEIRAKLPA
+1441 QEIRAKLPT

-1462 DDFDRVFGGYY
+1462 DDFGRVFDGYY

-1521 SLLALSTLQDPA
+1521 SLLALSALD
-1533 SLESKK
+1533 SRES
-1539 AQAKAVRFILN
+1539 KAVRFILN
-1550 GKEHS
+1550 GKEHT

-1574 DSLYISLASTGVPSA
+1574 DTLYVSLASTGVPSA
-1589 SPLALPA
+1589 SPLTLPA

-1611 DNGVRVGID
+1611 DNGVRVSID

-1626 GDEFYIVLTLSNLG
+1626 GDEFYIALKLSNLG

-1653 PSGWEIQNTRIA
+1653 PSGWEIQNTRIT
-1665 NDDEQGS
+1665 NDDERGS
-1672 KASPDR
+1672 QASPNR

-1695 RVSFFFDEWLD
+1695 RVSFFFDDWLD
-1706 YGSSATTYNTHQV
+1706 FGSSAGAYNTHQV

-1741 YDSEFFAKTSAL
+1741 YDGEFFAKTSAL
-1753 AVRVR
+1753 AVRVE

>member
-1 MPESSPTN
+1 MPESSST
-9 TPNPSQKHLES
+9 PSQTNLES
-20 IASILA
+20 NTIASILA
-26 RKKPLIITLFCVLV
+26 RKKPLIIALACVLV
-40 ALVAFAIFAPK
+40 ALGLFAIFASK
-51 SPTQAKEALQVRFGY
+51 SPTQAKEALQVRFGL
-66 PTFMAQDPNAQDS
+66 PTFMVQDS
-79 SVEVALPLFTS
+79 SVEITLPIFTS
-90 IAMQDLALAE
+90 TAMQAHALAE
-100 QISIDSAPISPQQL
+100 QIFIDSAPISPSQL
-114 IEQSPHEWELRFS
+114 TEQSPHEWELRFS
-127 LSKEPKEHKIQVAKA
+127 APKESKEYKIQVAKDFS
-142 TKAIKVDSSNSLKVL
+142 KAITLDSSSKSAKVL
-157 GTQAYSRQK
+157 GIQAYSRQK

-173 RDLHL
+173 KDLHL
-178 DSQKARNSV
+178 DSQKARSSV

-193 GRDMIDKV
+193 SRDVIDKV
-201 LAQGSKLIITGEFK
+201 LVQGSRLIITGEFK
-215 PNTTYAITYSHP
+215 PNATYTIAYTHP
-227 IDEKDTN
+227 IDEKDIS

-289 SSGQDSFGDKI
+289 SSGYDSFGDKI

-326 DTQKGAYMLA
+326 DTQKGAYVLA

-601 PKYISSSKDALH
+601 PKSLTKDKDSLA
-613 FSLESSY
+613 FYLESSY

-626 SELAYRVNL
+626 AGLAYRVNL
-635 QATPLQYKSKAYPSF
+635 QATPLQYKSKAYSSF
-650 DFTLPST
+650 DFTLPNT

-663 TLQGTLDESGKASF
+663 NLQGTLDESGRASF

-690 RIGIKAQVFEATG
+690 RLGIKAQVFEATG

-736 SLPIIVLDPLKDTPI
+736 SLPIVVLDPLKDTPI

-936 PSADKKRAA
+936 SSADKKRAA

-974 KPGSKLQ
+974 KPGSKLH
-981 IQIANPNKR
+981 IEIANPNKR

-1017 YTKLNYGIMHYDN
+1017 YTKINYGIMHYDN

-1054 LTQAADFSKRRRENL
+1054 LTQAANFSKKRRENL
-1069 IYFTSGLSDES
+1069 IYFTSGLSDDS

-1085 EYQLPNFVGSARIML
+1085 EYQLPNYVGSARIML

-1134 DSIIAPI
+1134 DTIIAPV
-1141 EVIAQDGVSLQ
+1141 EVIAQDGVALK
-1152 SVEIEA
+1152 SVEIESS
-1158 NGDVAIQ
+1158 GEVAIK

-1190 ETELTI
+1190 EAEVTI
-1196 TSRAKVDS
+1196 TSKVQVDS

-1247 FKPSTAYVPESL
+1247 FKPSTVYVPESL

-1283 IYGCIEQSISA
+1283 IYGCIEQSVSA

-1302 DGVRFESEESIKAKV
+1302 DGTRFESEESRKAKV

-1370 KSYARYATRRVQ
+1370 KSYAHYASRRVQ

-1399 LAGTPNISAMNQVY
+1399 LAGTPNIAAMNQVY
-1413 TQSFTQLSV
+1413 TQSFAQLSM

-1441 QEIRAKLPA
+1441 KEIRAKLPA

-1521 SLLALSTLQDPA
+1521 SLLALSTLD
-1533 SLESKK
+1533 SSDS
-1539 AQAKAVRFILN
+1539 KAVRFILN

-1555 ITKPSTFKLGDGTE
+1555 ITKPTTFKLGDGTE

-1574 DSLYISLASTGVPSA
+1574 DTLYVSLASTGVPSA

-1611 DNGVRVGID
+1611 DNGVRVSID

-1626 GDEFYIVLTLSNLG
+1626 GDEFYIALKLSNLG

-1653 PSGWEIQNTRIA
+1653 PSGWEIQNTRIT

-1672 KASPDR
+1672 QASPDR

-1689 VDIGRD
+1689 MDIGRD

-1706 YGSSATTYNTHQV
+1706 FGSGATTYNTHQV

-1741 YDSEFFAKTSAL
+1741 YDGEFFAKTSAL

>member
-1 MPESSPTN
+1 MPESSST
-9 TPNPSQKHLES
+9 PSQTNLES
-20 IASILA
+20 NTIASILA
-26 RKKPLIITLFCVLV
+26 RKKPLIIALACVLV
-40 ALVAFAIFAPK
+40 ALGLFAIFASK
-51 SPTQAKEALQVRFGY
+51 SPTQAKEALQVRFGL
-66 PTFMAQDPNAQDS
+66 PTFMAQDS
-79 SVEVALPLFTS
+79 SVEITLPIFTS
-90 IAMQDLALAE
+90 TAMQDLALAE
-100 QISIDSAPISPQQL
+100 QISIDSAPISPSQL
-114 IEQSPHEWELRFS
+114 TGQSPHEWELRFS
-127 LSKEPKEHKIQVAKA
+127 APKESKEYKIQVAKDFS
-142 TKAIKVDSSNSLKVL
+142 KVITLDSSSKSAKVL

-173 RDLHL
+173 KDLHL
-178 DSQKARNSV
+178 DSQKARSSV

-193 GRDMIDKV
+193 SADMIDKV
-201 LAQGSKLIITGEFK
+201 LVQGSRLIITGEFK
-215 PNTTYAITYSHP
+215 PNTTYTITYTHP
-227 IDEKDTN
+227 IDEKDTS

-254 RDGDVKIGVLS
+254 SDGDVKIGVLS

-274 IYKIPDENLANALQY
+274 IYKIPDENLANALQNSY
-289 SSGQDSFGDKI
+289 GYDSFGDKI

-336 FRTKSSDL
+336 FMTKRSDL
-344 VYPNKEGDDEW
+344 VYPNNDDEW

-601 PKYISSSKDALH
+601 PKSLTKDKDSLA
-613 FSLESSY
+613 FYLESSY

-626 SELAYRVNL
+626 AGLAYRVNL
-635 QATPLQYKSKAYPSF
+635 QATPLQYKSKAYSSF

-677 SLPLSDLASSQNL
+677 SLPLNDLTSSQNL
-690 RIGIKAQVFEATG
+690 RLGIKAQVFEATG

-736 SLPIIVLDPLKDTPI
+736 SLPIVVLDPLKDTPI

-865 AQIRFNAKG
+865 AQIHFNAKG

-924 LVAKDAPSSGLE
+924 LVAKDAPLDSSKLE
-936 PSADKKRAA
+936 SSADKKRAA

-974 KPGSKLQ
+974 KPGSKLH
-981 IQIANPNKR
+981 IEIANPNKR

-1017 YTKLNYGIMHYDN
+1017 YTKINYGIMHYDN

-1054 LTQAADFSKRRRENL
+1054 LTQAANFSKKRRENL
-1069 IYFTSGLSDES
+1069 IYFTSGLSDDS

-1085 EYQLPNFVGSARIML
+1085 EYQLPNYVGSARIML

-1134 DSIIAPI
+1134 DTIIAPV
-1141 EVIAQDGVSLQ
+1141 EVIAQDGVALK
-1152 SVEIEA
+1152 SVEIESS
-1158 NGDVAIQ
+1158 GEVAIK

-1190 ETELTI
+1190 EAEVTI
-1196 TSRAKVDS
+1196 TSKVQVDS

-1247 FKPSTAYVPESL
+1247 FKPSAVYIPESL

-1302 DGVRFESEESIKAKV
+1302 DGTRFESEESRKAKV

-1399 LAGTPNISAMNQVY
+1399 LAGTPNIAAMNQVY

-1441 QEIRAKLPA
+1441 KEIRAKLPA

-1462 DDFDRVFGGYY
+1462 DDFDRVFGSYY

-1521 SLLALSTLQDPA
+1521 SLLALSTLD
-1533 SLESKK
+1533 SSDS
-1539 AQAKAVRFILN
+1539 KAVRFILN

-1555 ITKPSTFKLGDGTE
+1555 ITKPSTFKLGKGTE

-1574 DSLYISLASTGVPSA
+1574 DTLYVSLASTGVPSA
-1589 SPLALPA
+1589 SPLALQA

-1611 DNGVRVGID
+1611 DNGVRVSID

-1626 GDEFYIVLTLSNLG
+1626 GDEFYITLKLSNLG

-1653 PSGWEIQNTRIA
+1653 PSGWEIQNTRIT

-1672 KASPDR
+1672 QASPDR

-1689 VDIGRD
+1689 MDIGRD

-1741 YDSEFFAKTSAL
+1741 YDGEFFAKTSAL
-1753 AVRVR
+1753 AVRVE

>member
-26 RKKPLIITLFCVLV
+26 RKKPLIIALFCVLV

-66 PTFMAQDPNAQDS
+66 PTFMAQDLNAQDS

-127 LSKEPKEHKIQVAKA
+127 LSKEHKEHKIQVAKA

-254 RDGDVKIGVLS
+254 RDGSVKIGVLS

-274 IYKIPDENLANALQY
+274 IYKIPDENLANALQFSY
-289 SSGQDSFGDKI
+289 GQDSYGDKLL
-300 FEQEISFDLSKD
+300 EQEISFDLSKD
-312 QTQSVLDLRELLKQ
+312 QAQSVLDLQQLLKQ
-326 DTQKGAYMLA
+326 DTQKGAYVLA

-344 VYPNKEGDDEW
+344 VYPSRESNNEW
-355 DEWAGDD
+355 EEWGGDD

-376 ISNIALIAEQDGEK
+376 ISNIALVAEQDGTK

-400 SEPLSSVKLSLFSS
+400 GEPISSAKLSLFSS

-445 KDKDNEPSK
+445 KDKDNEPSSE
-454 DYALRPAYI
+454 YALHPAYI

-477 YDGRFYDGVDTSG
+477 YDRRFYDGIDTSG

-497 VFTYTDR
+497 VFAYTDR
-504 GLANPGESIQLNALV
+504 GLANPGESIQLNVLV

-548 PIGYGLYSYV
+548 PIGYGLYSHT
-558 FDTDATTLTGGY
+558 FSTDTNALTGGY

-577 SESFSRNFQVEHITP
+577 SESFSRSFQIEHITP

-601 PKYISSSKDALH
+601 PKHISSSKDALH

-626 SELAYRVNL
+626 SGLAYRVNL

-657 QSGYDK
+657 QSSYDQ
-663 TLQGTLDESGKASF
+663 TLQGTLDESGKASL
-677 SLPLSDLASSQNL
+677 SHSLSDLASSQNL
-690 RIGIKAQVFEATG
+690 RLGIKAQVFEATG
-703 HPVINGTAV
+703 HPVINGAVV

-724 QIPHY
+724 EIPHY

-756 RYKIYRN
+756 AYKIYRN

-785 NTTLIKEGSITSAAK
+785 NTTLIKEGSITSATK
-800 PIALEEDLRSLVED
+800 PITLEEDLRSLVED

-825 VSAPKV
+825 ASTPKV

-851 PIELDKSH
+851 PLELDKLE
-859 YDIGES
+859 YEAGES
-865 AQIRFNAKG
+865 AQLRFNSKG
-874 FNYALITLSQ
+874 FHQALITLSY
-884 GDLIFS
+884 GDEIIK
-890 SELVAINTPSTTPK
+890 SELISIKEPKTT
-904 MSYTIPI
+904 YTIPLL
-911 IAKYA
+911 AQYA
-916 PNVDVSVT
+916 PNIHASVT
-924 LVAKDAPSSGLE
+924 LVAKDTPLDSSELE
-936 PSADKKRAA
+936 SSTDKKSAA

-1017 YTKLNYGIMHYDN
+1017 YTKINYGIMHYDN

-1054 LTQAADFSKRRRENL
+1054 LTQAANFSKKRRENL
-1069 IYFTSGLSDES
+1069 IYFTSGLSDDS

-1085 EYQLPNFVGSARIML
+1085 EYQLPNYVGSARIML

-1134 DSIIAPI
+1134 DTIIAPV
-1141 EVIAQDGVSLQ
+1141 EVIAQDGVALK
-1152 SVEIEA
+1152 SVEIESS
-1158 NGDVAIQ
+1158 GEVAIK

-1190 ETELTI
+1190 EAEVTI
-1196 TSRAKVDS
+1196 TSKVQVDS

-1247 FKPSTAYVPESL
+1247 FKPSTVYVPESL

-1283 IYGCIEQSISA
+1283 IYGCIEQSVSA

-1302 DGVRFESEESIKAKV
+1302 DGTRFESEESRKAKV

-1370 KSYARYATRRVQ
+1370 KSYAHYASRRVQ

-1399 LAGTPNISAMNQVY
+1399 LAGTPNIAAMNQVY
-1413 TQSFTQLSV
+1413 TQSFAQLSM

-1441 QEIRAKLPA
+1441 KEIRAKLPA

-1521 SLLALSTLQDPA
+1521 SLLALSTLD
-1533 SLESKK
+1533 SSDS
-1539 AQAKAVRFILN
+1539 KAVRFILN

-1555 ITKPSTFKLGDGTE
+1555 ITKPSTFKLGKGTE

-1574 DSLYISLASTGVPSA
+1574 DTLYVSLASTGVPSA

-1611 DNGVRVGID
+1611 DNGVRVSID

-1626 GDEFYIVLTLSNLG
+1626 GDEFYIALKLSNLG

-1653 PSGWEIQNTRIA
+1653 PSGWEIQNTRIT

-1672 KASPDR
+1672 QASPDR

-1689 VDIGRD
+1689 MDIGRD

-1706 YGSSATTYNTHQV
+1706 FGSGATTYNTHQV

>member
-1 MPESSPTN
+1 MPESSS
-9 TPNPSQKHLES
+9 NPSQNNLES
-20 IASILA
+20 NTIASILA
-26 RKKPLIITLFCVLV
+26 RKKPLIIALACVLV
-40 ALVAFAIFAPK
+40 ALGLFAVFASK
-51 SPTQAKEALQVRFGY
+51 SSTQAKETLQVRFGL
-66 PTFMAQDPNAQDS
+66 PAFMAQDS
-79 SVEVALPLFTS
+79 SVEITLPIFTS
-90 IAMQDLALAE
+90 TAMQDLALAE
-100 QISIDSAPISPQQL
+100 QISIDSAPISPSQL
-114 IEQSPHEWELRFS
+114 TEQSPHEWELRFS
-127 LSKEPKEHKIQVAKA
+127 APKEPKEYKIQVAKDFS
-142 TKAIKVDSSNSLKVL
+142 KAITLDSSSKSAKVL

-173 RDLHL
+173 KDLHL

-193 GRDMIDKV
+193 SRDMIDKV
-201 LAQGSKLIITGEFK
+201 LVQGSRLIITGEFK
-215 PNTTYAITYSHP
+215 PNTTYSITYTHP
-227 IDEKDTN
+227 IDEKDTS

-336 FRTKSSDL
+336 FMTKRSDL

-601 PKYISSSKDALH
+601 PKSLTKDKDSLA
-613 FSLESSY
+613 FYLESSY
-620 LTGAKS
+620 LTGVKS
-626 SELAYRVNL
+626 AGLAYRVNL
-635 QATPLQYKSKAYPSF
+635 QATPLQYKSKAYSSF

-690 RIGIKAQVFEATG
+690 RLGIKAQVFEATG

-736 SLPIIVLDPLKDTPI
+736 SLPIIVLDPLKDSPI

-865 AQIRFNAKG
+865 AQIHFNAKG

-924 LVAKDAPSSGLE
+924 LVAKDAPLDSSKLE
-936 PSADKKRAA
+936 SSADKKSAA

-974 KPGSKLQ
+974 KPGSKLH
-981 IQIANPNKR
+981 IEIANPNKR

-1017 YTKLNYGIMHYDN
+1017 YTKINYGIMHYDN

-1054 LTQAADFSKRRRENL
+1054 LTQAANFSKKRRENL
-1069 IYFTSGLSDES
+1069 IYFTSGLSDDS

-1085 EYQLPNFVGSARIML
+1085 EYQLPNYVGSARIML

-1134 DSIIAPI
+1134 DTIIAPV
-1141 EVIAQDGVSLQ
+1141 EVIAQDGVALK
-1152 SVEIEA
+1152 SVEIESS
-1158 NGDVAIQ
+1158 GEVAIK

-1190 ETELTI
+1190 EAEVTI
-1196 TSRAKVDS
+1196 TSKVQVDS
-1204 SDPSKISQKQIT
+1204 SDSKISQKQIT

-1247 FKPSTAYVPESL
+1247 FKPSAVYVPESL

-1272 YQDKVEYLLSY
+1272 YEDKVEYLLSY
-1283 IYGCIEQSISA
+1283 IYGCIEQSVSA

-1302 DGVRFESEESIKAKV
+1302 DGTRFESEESRKAKV

-1399 LAGTPNISAMNQVY
+1399 LAGTPNIAAMNQAY

-1441 QEIRAKLPA
+1441 KEIRAKLPA

-1521 SLLALSTLQDPA
+1521 SLLALSTLD
-1533 SLESKK
+1533 SSDS
-1539 AQAKAVRFILN
+1539 KAVRFILN

-1555 ITKPSTFKLGDGTE
+1555 ITKPSTFKLGKGTE

-1574 DSLYISLASTGVPSA
+1574 DTLYVSLASTGVPSA

-1611 DNGVRVGID
+1611 DNGVRVSID

-1626 GDEFYIVLTLSNLG
+1626 GDEFYIALRLSNLG

-1653 PSGWEIQNTRIA
+1653 PSGWEIQNTRIT

-1672 KASPDR
+1672 QASPDR

-1689 VDIGRD
+1689 MDIGRD

-1741 YDSEFFAKTSAL
+1741 YDGEFFAKTGAL
-1753 AVRVR
+1753 AVRVE

>member
-26 RKKPLIITLFCVLV
+26 RKKPLIIALFCVLV

-66 PTFMAQDPNAQDS
+66 PTFMAQDLNAQDS

-127 LSKEPKEHKIQVAKA
+127 LSKEHKEHKIQVAKA

-157 GTQAYSRQK
+157 GIQAYSRQK

-173 RDLHL
+173 KDLHL
-178 DSQKARNSV
+178 DSQKARSSV

-193 GRDMIDKV
+193 SRDVIDKV
-201 LAQGSKLIITGEFK
+201 LVQGSRLIITGEFK
-215 PNTTYAITYSHP
+215 PNATYSITYSHP
-227 IDEKDTN
+227 IDEKDTSL
-234 ISFPALQPEL
+234 SFPALQPEL

-254 RDGDVKIGVLS
+254 RDGSVKIGVLS

-274 IYKIPDENLANALQY
+274 IYKIPDENLANALQFSY
-289 SSGQDSFGDKI
+289 GQDSYGDKLL
-300 FEQEISFDLSKD
+300 EQEISFDLSKD
-312 QTQSVLDLRELLKQ
+312 QAQSVLDLRELLKQ
-326 DTQKGAYMLA
+326 DTQKGAYVLA

-344 VYPNKEGDDEW
+344 VYPSRESNNEWEEWGGDD
-355 DEWAGDD
+355 D
-362 EWVAYSQSPSKLLI
+362 WVAYSQSPSKLLI
-376 ISNIALIAEQDGEK
+376 ISNIALVAEQDGTK

-400 SEPLSSVKLSLFSS
+400 GEPISSAKLSLFSS

-445 KDKDNEPSK
+445 KDKDNEPSSE
-454 DYALRPAYI
+454 YALHPAYI

-477 YDGRFYDGVDTSG
+477 YDRRFYDGIDTSG

-497 VFTYTDR
+497 VFAYTDR
-504 GLANPGESIQLNALV
+504 GLANPGESIQLNVLV

-548 PIGYGLYSYV
+548 PIGYGLYSHT
-558 FDTDATTLTGGY
+558 FSTDTNALTGGY

-577 SESFSRNFQVEHITP
+577 SESFSRSFQIEHITP

-626 SELAYRVNL
+626 SGLAYRVNL

-657 QSGYDK
+657 QSSYDQ
-663 TLQGTLDESGKASF
+663 TLQGTLDESGKASL
-677 SLPLSDLASSQNL
+677 SHSLSDLASSQNL
-690 RIGIKAQVFEATG
+690 RLGIKAQVFEATG
-703 HPVINGTAV
+703 HPVINGAVV

-724 QIPHY
+724 EIPHY

-756 RYKIYRN
+756 AYKIYRN

-785 NTTLIKEGSITSAAK
+785 NTTLIKEGSITSATK

-825 VSAPKV
+825 ASTPKV

-851 PIELDKSH
+851 PLELDKLE
-859 YDIGES
+859 YEAGES
-865 AQIRFNAKG
+865 AQLRFNSKG
-874 FNYALITLSQ
+874 FHQALITLSY
-884 GDLIFS
+884 GDEIIK
-890 SELVAINTPSTTPK
+890 SELISIKEPKTT
-904 MSYTIPI
+904 YTIPLL
-911 IAKYA
+911 AQYA
-916 PNVDVSVT
+916 PNIHASVT
-924 LVAKDAPSSGLE
+924 LVAKDTPLDSSELE
-936 PSADKKRAA
+936 SSTDKKSAA

-1054 LTQAADFSKRRRENL
+1054 LTQAADFSKKRRENL
-1069 IYFTSGLSDES
+1069 VYFTSGLSDES

-1141 EVIAQDGVSLQ
+1141 EVITQDGVSLQ

-1158 NGDVAIQ
+1158 SGDVAIQ

-1204 SDPSKISQKQIT
+1204 SDPSKIGEKQIT
-1216 QSNRYILHTTT
+1216 QSNHYILHTTT
-1227 PTPAQT
+1227 PTPPQT

-1247 FKPSTAYVPESL
+1247 FKPSTAYMPESL

-1302 DGVRFESEESIKAKV
+1302 DGTRFESEESIKAKV

-1382 APSELDPLK
+1382 APSKLDPLK

-1441 QEIRAKLPA
+1441 QEIRSKLPA

>member
-26 RKKPLIITLFCVLV
+26 RKKPLIIALFCVLV
-40 ALVAFAIFAPK
+40 ALLLFAIFAPK

-79 SVEVALPLFTS
+79 SVEVTLPLFTS

-254 RDGDVKIGVLS
+254 RDGSVKIGVLS

-274 IYKIPDENLANALQY
+274 IYKILDENLANALQY
-289 SSGQDSFGDKI
+289 SSGQDSFGDKLL
-300 FEQEISFDLSKD
+300 EQEISFDLSKD
-312 QTQSVLDLRELLKQ
+312 QAQSVLDLQQLLKQ
-326 DTQKGAYMLA
+326 DTQKGAYVLA

-344 VYPNKEGDDEW
+344 VYPSRESDNEW
-355 DEWAGDD
+355 EEWGGDD

-400 SEPLSSVKLSLFSS
+400 GEPISSAKLSLFSS

-445 KDKDNEPSK
+445 KDKDNEPSSE
-454 DYALRPAYI
+454 YALHPAYI

-477 YDGRFYDGVDTSG
+477 YDRRFYDGIDTSG

-497 VFTYTDR
+497 VFAYTDR
-504 GLANPGESIQLNALV
+504 GLANPGESIQLNVLV

-548 PIGYGLYSYV
+548 PIGYGLYSHT
-558 FDTDATTLTGGY
+558 FSTDTNALTGGY

-577 SESFSRNFQVEHITP
+577 SESFSRSFQIEHITP

-601 PKYISSSKDALH
+601 PKHISSSKDALH

-626 SELAYRVNL
+626 SGLAYRVNL

-657 QSGYDK
+657 QSSYDQ
-663 TLQGTLDESGKASF
+663 TLQGTLDESGKASL
-677 SLPLSDLASSQNL
+677 SHSLSDLASSQNL
-690 RIGIKAQVFEATG
+690 RLGIKAQVFEATG
-703 HPVINGTAV
+703 HPVINGAVV

-724 QIPHY
+724 EIPHY

-756 RYKIYRN
+756 AYKIYRN

-785 NTTLIKEGSITSAAK
+785 NTTLIKEGSITSATK

-825 VSAPKV
+825 ASTPKV

-851 PIELDKSH
+851 PLELDKLE
-859 YDIGES
+859 YEAGES
-865 AQIRFNAKG
+865 AQLRFNSKG
-874 FNYALITLSQ
+874 FHQALITLSY
-884 GDLIFS
+884 GDEIIK
-890 SELVAINTPSTTPK
+890 SELISIKEPKTT
-904 MSYTIPI
+904 YTIPLL
-911 IAKYA
+911 AQYA
-916 PNVDVSVT
+916 PNIHASVT
-924 LVAKDAPSSGLE
+924 LVAKDTPLDSSELE
-936 PSADKKRAA
+936 SSAKKSAA

-1054 LTQAADFSKRRRENL
+1054 LTQAADFSKKRRENL
-1069 IYFTSGLSDES
+1069 VYFTSGLSDES

-1085 EYQLPNFVGSARIML
+1085 EYQLPNYVGSARIML

-1121 NLYSNIPDEIKLN
+1121 NLYSNVPDEIKLN
-1134 DSIIAPI
+1134 DTIIAPI
-1141 EVIAQDGVSLQ
+1141 EVIAQDGVALK
-1152 SVEIEA
+1152 SVEIESS
-1158 NGDVAIQ
+1158 GEVAIK

-1190 ETELTI
+1190 EAEVTI
-1196 TSRAKVDS
+1196 TSKVQVDS

-1247 FKPSTAYVPESL
+1247 FKPSAVYIPESL

-1283 IYGCIEQSISA
+1283 IYGCIEQSVSA

-1302 DGVRFESEESIKAKV
+1302 DGTRFESEESRKAKV

-1365 PESSL
+1365 PESTL
-1370 KSYARYATRRVQ
+1370 QNYARYATRRVQ
-1382 APSELDPLK
+1382 APSELDPIK

-1399 LAGTPNISAMNQVY
+1399 LGGKPNIAAMNQVY
-1413 TQSFTQLSV
+1413 MQSFAQLSM

-1441 QEIRAKLPA
+1441 KEIRAKLPT

-1456 HYRKNV
+1456 HYKNV
-1462 DDFDRVFGGYY
+1462 DDFGRVFGSYY

-1521 SLLALSTLQDPA
+1521 SLLALSALD
-1533 SLESKK
+1533 SSES
-1539 AQAKAVRFILN
+1539 KAVRFILN

-1555 ITKPSTFKLGDGTE
+1555 ITKPTTFKLGDGTE

-1574 DSLYISLASTGVPSA
+1574 DPLYISLASTGVPSA

-1611 DNGVRVGID
+1611 DNGVRVSID

-1626 GDEFYIVLTLSNLG
+1626 GDEFYIALKLSNLG

-1653 PSGWEIQNTRIA
+1653 PSGWEIQNTRIT

-1672 KASPDR
+1672 QASPDR

-1689 VDIGRD
+1689 MDIGRD

-1706 YGSSATTYNTHQV
+1706 FGSGATTYNTHQV

-1741 YDSEFFAKTSAL
+1741 YDGEFFAKTSAL

>member
-1 MPESSPTN
+1 MPESSST
-9 TPNPSQKHLES
+9 PSQTNLES
-20 IASILA
+20 NTIASILA
-26 RKKPLIITLFCVLV
+26 RKKPLIIALACVLV
-40 ALVAFAIFAPK
+40 ALGLFAVFASK
-51 SPTQAKEALQVRFGY
+51 SSTQAKETLQVRFGL
-66 PTFMAQDPNAQDS
+66 PTFMAQDS
-79 SVEVALPLFTS
+79 SVEITLPIFTS
-90 IAMQDLALAE
+90 TAMQDLALAE
-100 QISIDSAPISPQQL
+100 QISIDSAPISPSQL
-114 IEQSPHEWELRFS
+114 TEQSPHEWELRFS
-127 LSKEPKEHKIQVAKA
+127 APKEPKEYKIQVAKDFS
-142 TKAIKVDSSNSLKVL
+142 KVITLDSSSKSAKVL

-173 RDLHL
+173 KDLHL

-193 GRDMIDKV
+193 SRDMIDKV
-201 LAQGSKLIITGEFK
+201 LVQGSKLIITGEFK
-215 PNTTYAITYSHP
+215 PNTTYSITYTHP
-227 IDEKDTN
+227 IDEKDTSL
-234 ISFPALQPEL
+234 SFPALQPEL

-289 SSGQDSFGDKI
+289 SSGYDSFGDKI

-477 YDGRFYDGVDTSG
+477 YDRRFYDGVDTSG

-558 FDTDATTLTGGY
+558 FDTDANTLTGGY

-601 PKYISSSKDALH
+601 PKSLTKDKDSLA
-613 FSLESSY
+613 FYLESSY
-620 LTGAKS
+620 LTGVKS
-626 SELAYRVNL
+626 AGLAYRVNL
-635 QATPLQYKSKAYPSF
+635 QATPLQYKSKAYSSF

-690 RIGIKAQVFEATG
+690 RLGIKAQVFEATG

-736 SLPIIVLDPLKDTPI
+736 SLPIIVLDPLKDSPI

-865 AQIRFNAKG
+865 AQIHFNAKG

-924 LVAKDAPSSGLE
+924 LVAKDAPLDSSKLE
-936 PSADKKRAA
+936 SSADKKSAA

-974 KPGSKLQ
+974 KPGSKLH
-981 IQIANPNKR
+981 IEIANPNKR

-1017 YTKLNYGIMHYDN
+1017 YTKINYGIMHYDN

-1054 LTQAADFSKRRRENL
+1054 LTQAANFSKKRRENL
-1069 IYFTSGLSDES
+1069 IYFTSGLSDDS

-1085 EYQLPNFVGSARIML
+1085 EYQLPNYVGSARIML

-1134 DSIIAPI
+1134 DTIIAPV
-1141 EVIAQDGVSLQ
+1141 EVIAQDGVALK
-1152 SVEIEA
+1152 SVEIESS
-1158 NGDVAIQ
+1158 GEVAIK

-1178 MQYLAISPKKLG
+1178 MQYLAISPKNLG
-1190 ETELTI
+1190 EAEVTI
-1196 TSRAKVDS
+1196 TSKVQVDS
-1204 SDPSKISQKQIT
+1204 SDSKISQKQIT

-1247 FKPSTAYVPESL
+1247 FKPSAAYVPESL

-1272 YQDKVEYLLSY
+1272 YEDKVEYLLSY
-1283 IYGCIEQSISA
+1283 IYGCIEQSVSA

-1302 DGVRFESEESIKAKV
+1302 DGTRFESEESTKAKV

-1350 AALFLTIAKAKGYEV
+1350 AALFLTIAKSKGYEV

-1370 KSYARYATRRVQ
+1370 KSYAHYASRRVQ

-1399 LAGTPNISAMNQVY
+1399 LAGTPNIAAMNQVY
-1413 TQSFTQLSV
+1413 TQSFAQLSM

-1441 QEIRAKLPA
+1441 KEIRAKLPA

-1456 HYRKNV
+1456 HYKNV

-1521 SLLALSTLQDPA
+1521 SLLALSTLD
-1533 SLESKK
+1533 SSDS
-1539 AQAKAVRFILN
+1539 KAVRFILN

-1574 DSLYISLASTGVPSA
+1574 DTLYVSLASTGVPSA

-1611 DNGVRVGID
+1611 DNGVRVSID

-1626 GDEFYIVLTLSNLG
+1626 GDEFYIALRLSNLG

-1653 PSGWEIQNTRIA
+1653 PSGWEIQNTRIT

-1672 KASPDR
+1672 QASPDR

-1689 VDIGRD
+1689 MDIGRD
-1695 RVSFFFDEWLD
+1695 RVSFFFDDWLD

-1731 ILSQALAEAM
+1731 IVSQALAEAM
-1741 YDSEFFAKTSAL
+1741 YDGEFFAKTGAL
-1753 AVRVR
+1753 AVRVE

>member
-26 RKKPLIITLFCVLV
+26 RKKPLIIALFCVLV

-79 SVEVALPLFTS
+79 SVEVTLPLFTS

-274 IYKIPDENLANALQY
+274 IYKIPDENLANALQFSY
-289 SSGQDSFGDKI
+289 GQDSYGDKLL
-300 FEQEISFDLSKD
+300 EQEISFDLSKD
-312 QTQSVLDLRELLKQ
+312 QAQSVLDLQQLLKQ
-326 DTQKGAYMLA
+326 DTQKGAYVLA

-344 VYPNKEGDDEW
+344 VYPSRESDNEW
-355 DEWAGDD
+355 EEWGGDD

-376 ISNIALIAEQDGEK
+376 ISNIALVAEQDGTK

-400 SEPLSSVKLSLFSS
+400 GEPISSAKLSLFSS

-445 KDKDNEPSK
+445 KDKDNEPSSE
-454 DYALRPAYI
+454 YALHPAYI

-477 YDGRFYDGVDTSG
+477 YDRRFYDGIDTSG

-497 VFTYTDR
+497 VFAYTDR
-504 GLANPGESIQLNALV
+504 GLANPGESIQLNVLV

-548 PIGYGLYSYV
+548 PIGYGLYSHT
-558 FDTDATTLTGGY
+558 FSTDTNALTGGY

-577 SESFSRNFQVEHITP
+577 SESFSRSFQIEHITP

-601 PKYISSSKDALH
+601 PKHISSSKDALH

-626 SELAYRVNL
+626 SGLAYRVNL

-657 QSGYDK
+657 QSSYDQ
-663 TLQGTLDESGKASF
+663 TLQGTLDESGKASL
-677 SLPLSDLASSQNL
+677 SHSLSDLASSQNL
-690 RIGIKAQVFEATG
+690 RLGIKAQVFEATG
-703 HPVINGTAV
+703 HPVINGAVV

-724 QIPHY
+724 EIPHY

-736 SLPIIVLDPLKDTPI
+736 SLPIIVLDPLKDAPI

-785 NTTLIKEGSITSAAK
+785 NTTLIKEGSITSATK

-825 VSAPKV
+825 ASTPKV

-851 PIELDKSH
+851 PLELDKLE
-859 YDIGES
+859 YEAGES
-865 AQIRFNAKG
+865 AQLRFNSKG
-874 FNYALITLSQ
+874 FHQALITLSY
-884 GDLIFS
+884 GDEIIK
-890 SELVAINTPSTTPK
+890 SELISIKEPKTT
-904 MSYTIPI
+904 YTIPLL
-911 IAKYA
+911 AQYA
-916 PNVDVSVT
+916 PNIHASVT
-924 LVAKDAPSSGLE
+924 LVAKDTPLDSSELE
-936 PSADKKRAA
+936 SSTDKKRAA

-1054 LTQAADFSKRRRENL
+1054 LTQAADFSKKRRENL
-1069 IYFTSGLSDES
+1069 VYFTSGLSDES

-1158 NGDVAIQ
+1158 SGDVAIQ

-1190 ETELTI
+1190 EAELTI

-1204 SDPSKISQKQIT
+1204 SDPSKIGEKQIT
-1216 QSNRYILHTTT
+1216 QSNHYILHTTT
-1227 PTPAQT
+1227 PTPPQT

-1302 DGVRFESEESIKAKV
+1302 DGTRFESEESIKAKV

-1555 ITKPSTFKLGDGTE
+1555 ITKASTFKLGDGTE

-1574 DSLYISLASTGVPSA
+1574 DPLYISLASTGVPSA

-1620 PATLKK
+1620 PAMLKK

-1706 YGSSATTYNTHQV
+1706 YGSGATTYNTHQV

>member
-1 MPESSPTN
+1 MPESSST
-9 TPNPSQKHLES
+9 PSQKNLES
-20 IASILA
+20 NTIASILA
-26 RKKPLIITLFCVLV
+26 RKKPLIIALVCVLV
-40 ALVAFAIFAPK
+40 ALGLFAVFAPK
-51 SPTQAKEALQVRFGY
+51 SSTQAKETLQVRFGL
-66 PTFMAQDPNAQDS
+66 PTFMAQDS
-79 SVEVALPLFTS
+79 SVEITLPIFTS
-90 IAMQDLALAE
+90 TAMQDLALAE
-100 QISIDSAPISPQQL
+100 QISIDSAPISPSQL
-114 IEQSPHEWELRFS
+114 TEQSPHEWELRFS
-127 LSKEPKEHKIQVAKA
+127 APKESKEYKIQVAKDFS
-142 TKAIKVDSSNSLKVL
+142 KAITLDSSSKSAKVL

-187 KVLDSA
+187 KMLDSA
-193 GRDMIDKV
+193 SRDVIDKV
-201 LAQGSKLIITGEFK
+201 LVQGSRLIITGEFK
-215 PNTTYAITYSHP
+215 PNATYSITYSHP
-227 IDEKDTN
+227 IDEKDIS

-244 KFAQAGTMMS
+244 KFSQAGTMMS

-289 SSGQDSFGDKI
+289 SSGYDSFGDKI
-300 FEQEISFDLSKD
+300 FEEEISFDLSKD

-326 DTQKGAYMLA
+326 DTQKGAYVLA

-344 VYPNKEGDDEW
+344 VYPNKEGDDGW
-355 DEWAGDD
+355 GGDD

-477 YDGRFYDGVDTSG
+477 YDRRFYDGVDTSG

-558 FDTDATTLTGGY
+558 FDTDANTLTGGY

-601 PKYISSSKDALH
+601 PKHISSSKDVLN
-613 FSLESSY
+613 FYLESSY

-626 SELAYRVNL
+626 AGLAYRVNL
-635 QATPLQYKSKAYPSF
+635 QVTPLQYKSKAYSSF

-663 TLQGTLDESGKASF
+663 TLQGTLDESGKASL

-924 LVAKDAPSSGLE
+924 LVAKDAPLDSSKLE
-936 PSADKKRAA
+936 SSADKKSAA

-974 KPGSKLQ
+974 KPGSKLH
-981 IQIANPNKR
+981 IEIANPNKR

-1017 YTKLNYGIMHYDN
+1017 YTKINYGIMHYDN

-1054 LTQAADFSKRRRENL
+1054 LTQAANFSKKRRENL

-1085 EYQLPNFVGSARIML
+1085 EYQLPNYVGSARIML

-1134 DSIIAPI
+1134 DTIIAPV
-1141 EVIAQDGVSLQ
+1141 EVIAQDGVALK
-1152 SVEIEA
+1152 SVEIESS
-1158 NGDVAIQ
+1158 GEVAIK

-1190 ETELTI
+1190 EAEVTI
-1196 TSRAKVDS
+1196 TSKVQVDS

-1216 QSNRYILHTTT
+1216 QSNHYILHTTT

-1247 FKPSTAYVPESL
+1247 FKPSAAYVPESL

-1272 YQDKVEYLLSY
+1272 YEDKVEYLLSY

-1302 DGVRFESEESIKAKV
+1302 DGTRFESEESRKAKV

-1370 KSYARYATRRVQ
+1370 KSYARYATGRVQ
-1382 APSELDPLK
+1382 APSKLDPLK

-1399 LAGTPNISAMNQVY
+1399 LAGTPNIAAMNQVY

-1441 QEIRAKLPA
+1441 KEIRAKLPA

-1521 SLLALSTLQDPA
+1521 SLLALSTLD
-1533 SLESKK
+1533 SSDS
-1539 AQAKAVRFILN
+1539 KAVRFILN
-1550 GKEHS
+1550 GKEYS
-1555 ITKPSTFKLGDGTE
+1555 ITKPSTFKLGKGTE

-1574 DSLYISLASTGVPSA
+1574 DTLYVSLASTGVPSA

-1611 DNGVRVGID
+1611 DNGVRVSID

-1626 GDEFYIVLTLSNLG
+1626 GDEFYIALRLSNLG

-1653 PSGWEIQNTRIA
+1653 PSGWEIQNTRIT

-1672 KASPDR
+1672 QASPDR

-1689 VDIGRD
+1689 MDIGRD

-1741 YDSEFFAKTSAL
+1741 YDGEFFAKTSAL
-1753 AVRVR
+1753 AVRVEQ

>member
-1 MPESSPTN
+1 MPESSS
-9 TPNPSQKHLES
+9 NPSQKNLES
-20 IASILA
+20 NTIASILA
-26 RKKPLIITLFCVLV
+26 RKKPLIIALACVLV
-40 ALVAFAIFAPK
+40 ALGLFAVFASK
-51 SPTQAKEALQVRFGY
+51 SSTQAKEALQVRFGL
-66 PTFMAQDPNAQDS
+66 PTFMAQDS
-79 SVEVALPLFTS
+79 SVEITLPIFTS
-90 IAMQDLALAE
+90 TAMQDLALAE
-100 QISIDSAPISPQQL
+100 QISIDSAPISPSQL
-114 IEQSPHEWELRFS
+114 TEQSPHEWELRFS
-127 LSKEPKEHKIQVAKA
+127 APKESKEYKIQVAKDFS
-142 TKAIKVDSSNSLKVL
+142 KVITLDSSSKSAKVL
-157 GTQAYSRQK
+157 GIQAYSRQK

-173 RDLHL
+173 KDLHL
-178 DSQKARNSV
+178 DSQKARSSV

-193 GRDMIDKV
+193 SRDVIDKV
-201 LAQGSKLIITGEFK
+201 LVQGSRLIITGEFK
-215 PNTTYAITYSHP
+215 PNATYSITYSHP
-227 IDEKDTN
+227 IDEKDTSL
-234 ISFPALQPEL
+234 SFPALQPEL

-254 RDGDVKIGVLS
+254 RDGSVKIGVLS

-274 IYKIPDENLANALQY
+274 IYKIPDENLANALQFSY
-289 SSGQDSFGDKI
+289 GQDSYGDKLL
-300 FEQEISFDLSKD
+300 EQEISFDLSKD
-312 QTQSVLDLRELLKQ
+312 QAQSVLDLRELLKQ
-326 DTQKGAYMLA
+326 DTQKGAYVLA

-344 VYPNKEGDDEW
+344 VYPSRESNNEWEEWGGDD
-355 DEWAGDD
+355 D
-362 EWVAYSQSPSKLLI
+362 WVAYSQSPSKLLI
-376 ISNIALIAEQDGEK
+376 ISNIALVAEQDGTK

-400 SEPLSSVKLSLFSS
+400 GEPISSAKLSLFSS

-445 KDKDNEPSK
+445 KDKDNEPSSE
-454 DYALRPAYI
+454 YALHPAYI

-477 YDGRFYDGVDTSG
+477 YDRRFYDGIDTSG

-497 VFTYTDR
+497 VFAYTDR
-504 GLANPGESIQLNALV
+504 GLANPGESIQLNVLV

-548 PIGYGLYSYV
+548 PIGYGLYSHT
-558 FDTDATTLTGGY
+558 FSTDTNALTGGY

-577 SESFSRNFQVEHITP
+577 SESFSRSFQIEHITP

-626 SELAYRVNL
+626 SGLAYRVNL

-657 QSGYDK
+657 QSSYDQ
-663 TLQGTLDESGKASF
+663 TLQGTLDESGKASL
-677 SLPLSDLASSQNL
+677 SHSLSDLASSQNL
-690 RIGIKAQVFEATG
+690 RLGIKAQVFEATG
-703 HPVINGTAV
+703 HPVINGAVV

-724 QIPHY
+724 EIPHY

-756 RYKIYRN
+756 AYKIYRN

-785 NTTLIKEGSITSAAK
+785 NTTLIKEGSITSATK

-825 VSAPKV
+825 ASTPKV

-851 PIELDKSH
+851 PLELDKLE
-859 YDIGES
+859 YEAGES
-865 AQIRFNAKG
+865 AQLRFNSKG
-874 FNYALITLSQ
+874 FHQALITLSY
-884 GDLIFS
+884 GDEIIK
-890 SELVAINTPSTTPK
+890 SELISIKEPKTT
-904 MSYTIPI
+904 YTIPLL
-911 IAKYA
+911 AQYA
-916 PNVDVSVT
+916 PNIHASVT
-924 LVAKDAPSSGLE
+924 LVAKDTPLDSSELE
-936 PSADKKRAA
+936 SSTDKKSAA

-1054 LTQAADFSKRRRENL
+1054 LTQAADFSKKRRENL
-1069 IYFTSGLSDES
+1069 VYFTSGLSDES

-1141 EVIAQDGVSLQ
+1141 EVITQDGVSLQ

-1158 NGDVAIQ
+1158 SGDVAIQ

-1204 SDPSKISQKQIT
+1204 SDPSKIGEKQIT
-1216 QSNRYILHTTT
+1216 QSNHYILHTTT
-1227 PTPAQT
+1227 PTPPQT

-1247 FKPSTAYVPESL
+1247 FKPSTAYMPESL

-1302 DGVRFESEESIKAKV
+1302 DGTRFESEESIKAKV

-1382 APSELDPLK
+1382 APSKLDPLK

-1441 QEIRAKLPA
+1441 QEIRSKLPA

>member
-1 MPESSPTN
+1 MPESSST
-9 TPNPSQKHLES
+9 PSQKNLES
-20 IASILA
+20 NTIASILA
-26 RKKPLIITLFCVLV
+26 RKKPLIIALACVLV
-40 ALVAFAIFAPK
+40 ALGLFAIFASK
-51 SPTQAKEALQVRFGY
+51 SSTQAKEALQVRFGL
-66 PTFMAQDPNAQDS
+66 PTFVARDS
-79 SVEVALPLFTS
+79 SVEITLPIFTS
-90 IAMQDLALAE
+90 TAMQAHALAE
-100 QISIDSAPISPQQL
+100 QISIDSAPISPSQL
-114 IEQSPHEWELRFS
+114 TGQSPHEWELRFS
-127 LSKEPKEHKIQVAKA
+127 TPKEPKEHKIQVAEA
-142 TKAIKVDSSNSLKVL
+142 AKAIKVDSSSSAKVL

-173 RDLHL
+173 KDLHL
-178 DSQKARNSV
+178 DAQKARNSV

-193 GRDMIDKV
+193 SRDVIDKV

-215 PNTTYAITYSHP
+215 PNSQYSIAYTHP
-227 IDEKDTN
+227 IDEKDTSL
-234 ISFPALQPEL
+234 SFPALQPEL

-289 SSGQDSFGDKI
+289 SSGYDSFGDKI

-326 DTQKGAYMLA
+326 DTQKGAYILA

-601 PKYISSSKDALH
+601 PKHISSSKDVLN
-613 FSLESSY
+613 FYLESSY

-626 SELAYRVNL
+626 AGLAYRVNL

-736 SLPIIVLDPLKDTPI
+736 SLPIIVLDPLKDSPI

-936 PSADKKRAA
+936 SSADKKRAA

-974 KPGSKLQ
+974 KPGSKLH
-981 IQIANPNKR
+981 IEIANPNKR

-1017 YTKLNYGIMHYDN
+1017 YTKINYGIMHYDN

-1054 LTQAADFSKRRRENL
+1054 LTQAANFSKKRRENL
-1069 IYFTSGLSDES
+1069 IYFTSGLSDDS

-1085 EYQLPNFVGSARIML
+1085 EYQLPNYVGSARIML

-1134 DSIIAPI
+1134 DTIIAPV
-1141 EVIAQDGVSLQ
+1141 EVIAQDGVALK
-1152 SVEIEA
+1152 SVEIESS
-1158 NGDVAIQ
+1158 GEVAIK

-1190 ETELTI
+1190 EAEVTI
-1196 TSRAKVDS
+1196 TSKVQVDS

-1247 FKPSTAYVPESL
+1247 FKPSTVYVPESL

-1283 IYGCIEQSISA
+1283 IYGCIEQSVSA

-1302 DGVRFESEESIKAKV
+1302 DGTRFESEESRKAKV

-1370 KSYARYATRRVQ
+1370 KSYAHYASRRVQ

-1399 LAGTPNISAMNQVY
+1399 LAGTPNIAAMNQVY
-1413 TQSFTQLSV
+1413 TQSFAQLSM

-1441 QEIRAKLPA
+1441 KEIRAKLPA

-1521 SLLALSTLQDPA
+1521 SLLALSTLD
-1533 SLESKK
+1533 SSDS
-1539 AQAKAVRFILN
+1539 KAVRFILN

-1555 ITKPSTFKLGDGTE
+1555 ITKPTTFKLGDGTE

-1574 DSLYISLASTGVPSA
+1574 DTLYVSLASTGVPSA

-1611 DNGVRVGID
+1611 DNGVRVSID

-1626 GDEFYIVLTLSNLG
+1626 GDEFYIALKLSNLG

-1653 PSGWEIQNTRIA
+1653 PSGWEIQNTRIT

-1672 KASPDR
+1672 QASPDR

-1689 VDIGRD
+1689 MDIGRD

-1706 YGSSATTYNTHQV
+1706 FGSGATTYNTHQV

-1741 YDSEFFAKTSAL
+1741 YDGEFFAKTSAL
-1753 AVRVR
+1753 AVRVE

>member
-26 RKKPLIITLFCVLV
+26 RKKPLIIALFCVLV

-79 SVEVALPLFTS
+79 SVEVTLPLFTS

-127 LSKEPKEHKIQVAKA
+127 LPKEHKEHKIQVAKA

-254 RDGDVKIGVLS
+254 RDGSVKIGVLS

-274 IYKIPDENLANALQY
+274 IYKILDENLANALQY
-289 SSGQDSFGDKI
+289 SSGQDSFGDKLL
-300 FEQEISFDLSKD
+300 EQEISFDLSKD
-312 QTQSVLDLRELLKQ
+312 QAQSVLDLQQLLKQ
-326 DTQKGAYMLA
+326 DTQKGAYVLA

-344 VYPNKEGDDEW
+344 VYPSRESDNEW
-355 DEWAGDD
+355 EEWGGDD

-376 ISNIALIAEQDGEK
+376 ISNIALVAEQDGTK

-400 SEPLSSVKLSLFSS
+400 GEPISSAKLSLFSS

-445 KDKDNEPSK
+445 KDKDNEPSSE
-454 DYALRPAYI
+454 YALHPAYI

-477 YDGRFYDGVDTSG
+477 YDRRFYDGIDTSG

-497 VFTYTDR
+497 VFAYTDR
-504 GLANPGESIQLNALV
+504 GLANPGESIQLNVLV

-548 PIGYGLYSYV
+548 PIGYGLYSHT
-558 FDTDATTLTGGY
+558 FSTDTNALTGGY

-577 SESFSRNFQVEHITP
+577 SESFSRSFQIEHITP

-626 SELAYRVNL
+626 SGLAYRVNL

-657 QSGYDK
+657 QSSYDQ
-663 TLQGTLDESGKASF
+663 TLQGTLDESGKASL
-677 SLPLSDLASSQNL
+677 SHSLSDLASSQNL
-690 RIGIKAQVFEATG
+690 RLGIKAQVFEATG
-703 HPVINGTAV
+703 HPVINGAVV

-724 QIPHY
+724 EIPHY

-736 SLPIIVLDPLKDTPI
+736 SLPIIVLDPLKDSPI

-756 RYKIYRN
+756 AYKIYRN

-785 NTTLIKEGSITSAAK
+785 NTTLIKKGSITSATK

-825 VSAPKV
+825 ASTPKV

-851 PIELDKSH
+851 PLELDKLE
-859 YDIGES
+859 YEAGES
-865 AQIRFNAKG
+865 AQLRFNSKG
-874 FNYALITLSQ
+874 FHQALITLSY
-884 GDLIFS
+884 GDEIIK
-890 SELVAINTPSTTPK
+890 SELISIKEPKTT
-904 MSYTIPI
+904 YTIPLL
-911 IAKYA
+911 AQYA
-916 PNVDVSVT
+916 PNIHASVT
-924 LVAKDAPSSGLE
+924 LVAKDAPLDSSKLE
-936 PSADKKRAA
+936 SSADKKSAA

-974 KPGSKLQ
+974 KPGSKLH
-981 IQIANPNKR
+981 IEIANPNKR

-1017 YTKLNYGIMHYDN
+1017 YTKINYGIMHYDN

-1054 LTQAADFSKRRRENL
+1054 LTQAANFSKKRRENL
-1069 IYFTSGLSDES
+1069 IYFTSGLSDDS

-1085 EYQLPNFVGSARIML
+1085 EYQLPNYVGSARIML

-1134 DSIIAPI
+1134 DTIIAPV
-1141 EVIAQDGVSLQ
+1141 EVIAQDGVALK
-1152 SVEIEA
+1152 SVEIESS
-1158 NGDVAIQ
+1158 GEVAIK

-1190 ETELTI
+1190 EAEVTI
-1196 TSRAKVDS
+1196 TSKVQVDS

-1247 FKPSTAYVPESL
+1247 FKPSTVYVPESL

-1283 IYGCIEQSISA
+1283 IYGCIEQSVSA

-1302 DGVRFESEESIKAKV
+1302 DGTRFESEESRKAKV

-1370 KSYARYATRRVQ
+1370 KSYAHYASRRVQ

-1399 LAGTPNISAMNQVY
+1399 LAGTPNIAAMNQVY
-1413 TQSFTQLSV
+1413 TQSFAQLSM

-1441 QEIRAKLPA
+1441 KEIRAKLPA

-1456 HYRKNV
+1456 HYKNV

-1521 SLLALSTLQDPA
+1521 SLLALSTLD
-1533 SLESKK
+1533 SSDS
-1539 AQAKAVRFILN
+1539 KAVRFILN

-1555 ITKPSTFKLGDGTE
+1555 ITKPTTFKLGDGTE

-1574 DSLYISLASTGVPSA
+1574 DTLYVSLASTGVPSA

-1611 DNGVRVGID
+1611 DNGVRVSID

-1626 GDEFYIVLTLSNLG
+1626 GDEFYIALKLSNLG

-1653 PSGWEIQNTRIA
+1653 PSGWEIQNTRIT

-1672 KASPDR
+1672 QANPDR

-1706 YGSSATTYNTHQV
+1706 FGSGATTYNTHQV

>member
-26 RKKPLIITLFCVLV
+26 RKKPLIIALFCVLV
-40 ALVAFAIFAPK
+40 ALAAFAIFAPK

-79 SVEVALPLFTS
+79 SVEVTLPLFTS

-127 LSKEPKEHKIQVAKA
+127 LPKEHKEHKIQVAKA

-274 IYKIPDENLANALQY
+274 IYKIPDENLANALQFSY
-289 SSGQDSFGDKI
+289 GQDSFGDKLL
-300 FEQEISFDLSKD
+300 EQEISFDLSKD
-312 QTQSVLDLRELLKQ
+312 QAQSVLDLQQLLKQ
-326 DTQKGAYMLA
+326 DTQKGAYVLA

-344 VYPNKEGDDEW
+344 VYPSRESDNEW
-355 DEWAGDD
+355 EEWGGDD

-376 ISNIALIAEQDGEK
+376 ISNIALVAEQDGEK

-400 SEPLSSVKLSLFSS
+400 GEPISSAKLSLFSS

-445 KDKDNEPSK
+445 KDKDNEPSSE
-454 DYALRPAYI
+454 YALHPAYI
-463 IAESNNDKSYIPLR
+463 ITESNNDKSYIPLR
-477 YDGRFYDGVDTSG
+477 YDRRFYDGIDTSG

-497 VFTYTDR
+497 VFAYTDR
-504 GLANPGESIQLNALV
+504 GLANPGESIQLNVLV

-548 PIGYGLYSYV
+548 PIGYGLYSYT
-558 FDTDATTLTGGY
+558 FSTDTNALTGGY

-577 SESFSRNFQVEHITP
+577 SESFSRSFQIEHITP

-626 SELAYRVNL
+626 SGLAYRVNL
-635 QATPLQYKSKAYPSF
+635 QATPLQYKSKAYSSF

-657 QSGYDK
+657 QSSYDQ
-663 TLQGTLDESGKASF
+663 TLQGTLDESGKASL
-677 SLPLSDLASSQNL
+677 SHSLSDLASSQNL
-690 RIGIKAQVFEATG
+690 RLGIKAQVFEATG
-703 HPVINGTAV
+703 HPVINGAVV

-724 QIPHY
+724 EIPHY

-756 RYKIYRN
+756 AYKIYRN

-785 NTTLIKEGSITSAAK
+785 NTTLIKEGSITSATK

-825 VSAPKV
+825 ASTPKV

-851 PIELDKSH
+851 PLELDKLE
-859 YDIGES
+859 YEAGES
-865 AQIRFNAKG
+865 AQLRFNSKG
-874 FNYALITLSQ
+874 FHQALITLSY
-884 GDLIFS
+884 GDEIIK
-890 SELVAINTPSTTPK
+890 SELISIKEPKTT
-904 MSYTIPI
+904 YTIPLL
-911 IAKYA
+911 AQYA
-916 PNVDVSVT
+916 PNIHASVT
-924 LVAKDAPSSGLE
+924 LVAKDTPLDSSELE
-936 PSADKKRAA
+936 SSTDKKRAA

-1054 LTQAADFSKRRRENL
+1054 LTQAADFSKKRRENL
-1069 IYFTSGLSDES
+1069 VYFTSGLSDES

-1141 EVIAQDGVSLQ
+1141 EVITQDGVSLQ

-1158 NGDVAIQ
+1158 SGDVAIQ

-1190 ETELTI
+1190 EAELTI

-1204 SDPSKISQKQIT
+1204 SDPSKIGEKQIT
-1216 QSNRYILHTTT
+1216 QSNHYILHTTT
-1227 PTPAQT
+1227 PTPPQT

-1247 FKPSTAYVPESL
+1247 FKPSAAYMPESL

-1302 DGVRFESEESIKAKV
+1302 DGVRFESEESAKAKV

-1574 DSLYISLASTGVPSA
+1574 DPLYISLASTGVPSA

-1620 PATLKK
+1620 PAMLKK

-1648 LTQII
+1648 LTQIV

-1695 RVSFFFDEWLD
+1695 RVSFFFDDWLD

>member
-1 MPESSPTN
+1 MPESSS
-9 TPNPSQKHLES
+9 NPSQKNLES
-20 IASILA
+20 NTIASILA
-26 RKKPLIITLFCVLV
+26 RKKPLIIALACVLV
-40 ALVAFAIFAPK
+40 ALGLFAVFASK
-51 SPTQAKEALQVRFGY
+51 SSTQAKEALQVRFGL
-66 PTFMAQDPNAQDS
+66 PTFMAQDS
-79 SVEVALPLFTS
+79 SVEITLPIFTNT
-90 IAMQDLALAE
+90 AMQDLALAE
-100 QISIDSAPISPQQL
+100 QISIDSAPISPSQL
-114 IEQSPHEWELRFS
+114 TEQSPHEWELRFS
-127 LSKEPKEHKIQVAKA
+127 APKESKEYKIQVAKDFS
-142 TKAIKVDSSNSLKVL
+142 KAIALDSSSKSAKVL
-157 GTQAYSRQK
+157 GIQAYSRQK

-178 DSQKARNSV
+178 DSQKARSSV

-193 GRDMIDKV
+193 SRDAIDKV
-201 LAQGSKLIITGEFK
+201 LVQGSRLIITGEFK
-215 PNTTYAITYSHP
+215 PNATYSITYSHP
-227 IDEKDTN
+227 IDEKDTS

-244 KFAQAGTMMS
+244 KFSQAGTMMS

-289 SSGQDSFGDKI
+289 SSGYDSFGDKI

-355 DEWAGDD
+355 VVGDD

-463 IAESNNDKSYIPLR
+463 IAESNNDKSYISLR
-477 YDGRFYDGVDTSG
+477 YDRRFYDGVDTSG

-558 FDTDATTLTGGY
+558 FDTDVNTLTGGY

-601 PKYISSSKDALH
+601 PKHISSSKDVLN
-613 FSLESSY
+613 FYLESSY

-626 SELAYRVNL
+626 SGLAYRVNL
-635 QATPLQYKSKAYPSF
+635 QVTPLQYKSKAYSSF

-663 TLQGTLDESGKASF
+663 TLQGTLDESGKASL

-703 HPVINGTAV
+703 HPVASGAAV

-724 QIPHY
+724 EIPHY

-851 PIELDKSH
+851 PLEIDKSH

-874 FNYALITLSQ
+874 FSYALITLSQ

-890 SELVAINTPSTTPK
+890 SELVAINTPSNAPK

-924 LVAKDAPSSGLE
+924 LVAKDAPLDSSSLE
-936 PSADKKRAA
+936 SSADKKRAT

-974 KPGSKLQ
+974 KPGSKLH
-981 IQIANPNKR
+981 IEIANPNKR

-1017 YTKLNYGIMHYDN
+1017 YTKINYGIMHYDN

-1054 LTQAADFSKRRRENL
+1054 LTQAANFSKRRRENL

-1085 EYQLPNFVGSARIML
+1085 EYQLPNYVGSARIML

-1134 DSIIAPI
+1134 DTIIAPV
-1141 EVIAQDGVSLQ
+1141 EVIAQDGVALK
-1152 SVEIEA
+1152 SVEIESS
-1158 NGDVAIQ
+1158 GEVAIK

-1190 ETELTI
+1190 EAEVTI
-1196 TSRAKVDS
+1196 TSKVQVDS

-1247 FKPSTAYVPESL
+1247 FKPSAAYVPESL
-1259 TRKLTISPTLLFS
+1259 VRKLTISPTLLFS

-1302 DGVRFESEESIKAKV
+1302 DGTRFESEESRKAKV

-1382 APSELDPLK
+1382 APSKLDPLK

-1399 LAGTPNISAMNQVY
+1399 LAGTPNIAAMNQVY

-1441 QEIRAKLPA
+1441 KEIRAKLPA

-1462 DDFDRVFGGYY
+1462 DDFDRVFGSYY

-1521 SLLALSTLQDPA
+1521 SLLALSTLD
-1533 SLESKK
+1533 SSD
-1539 AQAKAVRFILN
+1539 AKAVRFILN

-1574 DSLYISLASTGVPSA
+1574 DTLYVSLTSTGVPSA

-1611 DNGVRVGID
+1611 DNGVRVSID

-1626 GDEFYIVLTLSNLG
+1626 GDEFYIALKLSNLG

-1653 PSGWEIQNTRIA
+1653 PSGWEIQNTRIT
-1665 NDDEQGS
+1665 NDDDQGS
-1672 KASPDR
+1672 QASPDR

-1689 VDIGRD
+1689 MDIGRD
-1695 RVSFFFDEWLD
+1695 RVSFFFDDWLD
-1706 YGSSATTYNTHQV
+1706 YGSGATTYNTHQV

-1741 YDSEFFAKTSAL
+1741 YDGEFFAKTSAL
-1753 AVRVR
+1753 AVRVEQ

>member
-1 MPESSPTN
+1 MLESNSQNPES
-9 TPNPSQKHLES
+9 KGV
-20 IASILA
+20 AGILA
-26 RKKPLIITLFCVLV
+26 RKKPLIIALVCVLV
-40 ALVAFAIFAPK
+40 ALVAFAIFTPSGK
-51 SPTQAKEALQVRFGY
+51 RSTQADTLIARFGY
-66 PTFMAQDPNAQDS
+66 PTFVAQDS
-79 SVEVALPLFTS
+79 SIEITLPILTN
-90 IAMQDLALAE
+90 LALDSKTLLE
-100 QISIDSAPISPQQL
+100 RISIDSTPAESLAEL
-114 IEQSPHEWELRFS
+114 IAQSPHEWSLRFS
-127 LSKEPKEHKIQVAKA
+127 VPKESKKYEIQV
-142 TKAIKVDSSNSLKVL
+142 TKDFSKTITLDSSSSAKVL
-157 GTQAYSRQK
+157 GVKTYSRQK

-173 RDLHL
+173 KDLHL

-187 KVLDSA
+187 KVLDVAS
-193 GRDMIDKV
+193 RDMIDKV
-201 LAQGSKLIITGEFK
+201 LVQGSRLIITGEFA
-215 PNTTYAITYSHP
+215 PNEQYSIAYSHP
-227 IDEKDTN
+227 IDEQDTS
-234 ISFPALQPEL
+234 ISFPALHPVL

-254 RDGDVKIGVLS
+254 HDGSVKIGVLS

-274 IYKIPDENLANALQY
+274 IYKIPDENLVNALSNSHSLESY
-289 SSGQDSFGDKI
+289 GDKLL
-300 FEQEISFDLSKD
+300 EQEISFDISKD
-312 QTQSVLDLRELLKQ
+312 QTQSALDLQQLLSQ
-326 DTQKGAYMLA
+326 DVGKGAYVLA
-336 FRTKSSDL
+336 FKTKRSDL
-344 VYPNKEGDDEW
+344 VYPHGESDDE
-355 DEWAGDD
+355 DEWHTHA
-362 EWVAYSQSPSKLLI
+362 QSPSKLLI
-376 ISNIALIAEQDGEK
+376 ISNIAIIAEQDGEK
-390 INAYAFDSSS
+390 INAYAFDFSS
-400 SEPLSSVKLSLFSS
+400 SEPLSSVKLSLLSS
-414 THRLIDSATSDSK
+414 TYRVIDSKMTDSR

-440 GGKII
+440 GGKTI
-445 KDKDNEPSK
+445 KDKDNEPSSE
-454 DYALRPAYI
+454 YALHPAYI
-463 IAESNNDKSYIPLR
+463 IAESKGDKSYIPLR
-477 YDGRFYDGVDTSG
+477 YDRRFYDGVDTSG

-527 PILLTIINPRGQKV
+527 PILLTIINPRGSKILNNVAVQ
-541 LKDKPIK
+541 PT
-548 PIGYGLYSYV
+548 GYGLYSYT
-558 FDTDATTLTGGY
+558 FSTDINALTGGY

-577 SESFSRNFQVEHITP
+577 SESFSRSFQVEHITP
-592 NKIRVDIDA
+592 NKIRVDLDA
-601 PKYISSSKDALH
+601 PKSITKDKDSLA
-613 FSLESSY
+613 FYLESSY

-626 SELAYRVNL
+626 SGLAYRVNL

-650 DFTLPST
+650 DFALPST
-657 QSGYDK
+657 QSSYDK
-663 TLQGTLDESGKASF
+663 TLQGTLDEIGKANL

-690 RIGIKAQVFEATG
+690 RVGIKAQVFEATG
-703 HPVINGTAV
+703 RPVARGV
-712 EYFGSGSVIGVG
+712 EVQYFGSSSVIGVG
-724 QIPHY
+724 EIPHY

-751 ANRAI
+751 ANRTI
-756 RYKIYRN
+756 HYKIYRN

-785 NTTLIKEGSITSAAK
+785 NTTLIQEGSITSATK
-800 PIALEEDLRSLVED
+800 PITLEEDLRSLVED

-851 PIELDKSH
+851 PLELDKSH

-865 AQIRFNAKG
+865 AQIHFNAKG
-874 FNYALITLSQ
+874 FSYALITLSQ

-890 SELVAINTPSTTPK
+890 SELVAINTPK
-904 MSYTIPI
+904 MSYAIPI
-911 IAKYA
+911 ITKYA
-916 PNVDVSVT
+916 PNIDVSVT
-924 LVAKDAPSSGLE
+924 LVAKDGSLDSSKLE
-936 PSADKKRAA
+936 SNADNKRAA
-945 IKRSFGVIT
+945 IKRSFGVIS

-961 LKLAPVINAPESI
+961 LKLAPELKVPESI
-974 KPGSKLQ
+974 KPGSKLH

-1030 FDEFMERLFG
+1030 FDEFMARLFG

-1054 LTQAADFSKRRRENL
+1054 LTQAANFSKRRKENL

-1080 GKASI
+1080 GKANI
-1085 EYQLPNFVGSARIML
+1085 EYQLPNYVGSARIML
-1100 VASEQGSVGSAESSV
+1100 VASDQSSVGSAESSI

-1134 DSIIAPI
+1134 DTIIAPV
-1141 EVIAQDGVSLQ
+1141 EVIAQDGVALQ
-1152 SVEIEA
+1152 SVEIESS
-1158 NGDVAIQ
+1158 GEVEIK

-1178 MQYLAISPKKLG
+1178 MQYFAISPKKLG
-1190 ETELTI
+1190 EVEVTI
-1196 TSRAKVDS
+1196 TSKVQVDAS
-1204 SDPSKISQKQIT
+1204 NSSKISQKQIT
-1216 QSNRYILHTTT
+1216 QSNRYILRTTT

-1233 QEELFSLQAKERKE
+1233 QEELFSLQAKELKE

-1259 TRKLTISPTLLFS
+1259 VRKLTISPTLLFS
-1272 YQDKVEYLLSY
+1272 YEDKVEYLLSY
-1283 IYGCIEQSISA
+1283 IYGCIEQSTSA

-1302 DGVRFESEESIKAKV
+1302 DGTRFESEESKRIKV

-1370 KSYARYATRRVQ
+1370 KSYAHYATRRVQ
-1382 APSELDPLK
+1382 APSKLDPIK

-1399 LAGTPNISAMNQVY
+1399 LGGTPNISAMNQVY
-1413 TQSFTQLSV
+1413 THSFAQLSV

-1441 QEIRAKLPA
+1441 KEIRAKLPA

-1456 HYRKNV
+1456 HYRKN
-1462 DDFDRVFGGYY
+1462 DDDLDRVFGGYY

-1500 LNSLAKSLQDE
+1500 LNSLAKTLQDE
-1511 RWLGTQDIAT
+1511 QWLGTQDIAT
-1521 SLLALSTLQDPA
+1521 SLLALSTLD
-1533 SLESKK
+1533 SSNS
-1539 AQAKAVRFILN
+1539 KAVRFILN

-1555 ITKPSTFKLGDGTE
+1555 ITKPTTFKLGEGKE

-1574 DSLYISLASTGVPSA
+1574 DTLYVSLASTGVPSA
-1589 SPLALPA
+1589 SPLAIPA
-1596 SSQNLALQREFFKID
+1596 SSQNLVLQREFFKID
-1611 DNGVRVGID
+1611 DNGVRVSID
-1620 PATLKK
+1620 PAMLKK
-1626 GDEFYIVLTLSNLG
+1626 GDEFYIALRLSNLG
-1640 AKPVRNLA
+1640 AKSVRNLA

-1653 PSGWEIQNTRIA
+1653 PSGWEIQNTRIT
-1665 NDDEQGS
+1665 DDEQDS
-1672 KASPDR
+1672 QASPDR
-1678 AFMQANNRASY
+1678 AFMQANSRASY
-1689 VDIGRD
+1689 MDIGRD
-1695 RVSFFFDEWLD
+1695 RVSFFFDDWLG
-1706 YGSSATTYNTHQV
+1706 YGSSASTHNTRQV
-1719 FIKCTATLAGEY
+1719 FIKCIATLAGEY
-1731 ILSQALAEAM
+1731 ILSPALAEAM
-1741 YDSEFFAKTSAL
+1741 YNGEFFAKTSAL
-1753 AVRVR
+1753 AVRVEQ

>member
-26 RKKPLIITLFCVLV
+26 RKKPLIIALFCVLV

-79 SVEVALPLFTS
+79 SVEVTLPLFTS

-127 LSKEPKEHKIQVAKA
+127 LPKEHKEHKIQVAKA

-254 RDGDVKIGVLS
+254 RDGSVKIGVLS

-289 SSGQDSFGDKI
+289 SYGQDSFGDKLL
-300 FEQEISFDLSKD
+300 EQEISFDLSKD
-312 QTQSVLDLRELLKQ
+312 QAQSVLDLQQLLKQ
-326 DTQKGAYMLA
+326 DTQKGAYVLA

-344 VYPNKEGDDEW
+344 VYPSRESNNEW
-355 DEWAGDD
+355 EEWGGDD

-376 ISNIALIAEQDGEK
+376 ISNIALVAEQDGTK

-400 SEPLSSVKLSLFSS
+400 GEPISSAKLSLFSS

-445 KDKDNEPSK
+445 KDKDNEPSSE
-454 DYALRPAYI
+454 YALHPAYI

-477 YDGRFYDGVDTSG
+477 YDRRFYDGIDTSG

-497 VFTYTDR
+497 VFAYTDR
-504 GLANPGESIQLNALV
+504 GLANPGESIQLNVLV

-548 PIGYGLYSYV
+548 PIGYGLYSHT
-558 FDTDATTLTGGY
+558 FSTDTNALTGGY

-577 SESFSRNFQVEHITP
+577 SESFSRSFQIEHITP

-626 SELAYRVNL
+626 SGLAYRVNL

-657 QSGYDK
+657 QSSYDQ
-663 TLQGTLDESGKASF
+663 TLQGTLDESGKASL
-677 SLPLSDLASSQNL
+677 SHSLSDLASSQNL
-690 RIGIKAQVFEATG
+690 RLGIKAQVFEATG
-703 HPVINGTAV
+703 HPVINGAVV

-724 QIPHY
+724 EIPHY

-736 SLPIIVLDPLKDTPI
+736 SLPIIVLDPLKDAPI

-756 RYKIYRN
+756 AYKIYRN

-785 NTTLIKEGSITSAAK
+785 NTTLIKEGSITSATK

-825 VSAPKV
+825 ASTPKV

-851 PIELDKSH
+851 PLELDKLE
-859 YDIGES
+859 YEAGES
-865 AQIRFNAKG
+865 AQLRFNSKG
-874 FNYALITLSQ
+874 FHQALITLSY
-884 GDLIFS
+884 GDEIIK
-890 SELVAINTPSTTPK
+890 SELISIKEPKTT
-904 MSYTIPI
+904 YTIPLL
-911 IAKYA
+911 AQYA
-916 PNVDVSVT
+916 PNIHASVT
-924 LVAKDAPSSGLE
+924 LVAKDTPLDSSELE
-936 PSADKKRAA
+936 SSTDKKRVA

-990 KMAYTLAI
+990 KMAYTIAI

-1054 LTQAADFSKRRRENL
+1054 LTQAADFSKKRRENL
-1069 IYFTSGLSDES
+1069 VYFTSGLSDES

-1158 NGDVAIQ
+1158 SGDVAIQ

-1190 ETELTI
+1190 EAELTI

-1204 SDPSKISQKQIT
+1204 SDPSKIGEKQIT
-1216 QSNRYILHTTT
+1216 QSNHYILHTTT
-1227 PTPAQT
+1227 PTPPQT

-1272 YQDKVEYLLSY
+1272 YQDKVEYLLSC

-1382 APSELDPLK
+1382 EPSKLDPLK

-1413 TQSFTQLSV
+1413 TQSFTQLSM

-1574 DSLYISLASTGVPSA
+1574 DPLHISLASTGVPSA

-1620 PATLKK
+1620 PAMLKK

-1689 VDIGRD
+1689 MDIGRD

>member
-1 MPESSPTN
+1 MPESSS
-9 TPNPSQKHLES
+9 NPSQNNLES
-20 IASILA
+20 NTIASILA
-26 RKKPLIITLFCVLV
+26 RKKPLIIALACVLV
-40 ALVAFAIFAPK
+40 ALGLFAIFASK
-51 SPTQAKEALQVRFGY
+51 SPTQAKEALQVRFGL
-66 PTFMAQDPNAQDS
+66 PTFMAQDS
-79 SVEVALPLFTS
+79 SVEITLPIFTS
-90 IAMQDLALAE
+90 TAMQDLALAE
-100 QISIDSAPISPQQL
+100 QISIDSAPISPSQL
-114 IEQSPHEWELRFS
+114 TEQSPHEWELRFS
-127 LSKEPKEHKIQVAKA
+127 APKEPKEYKIQVAKDFS
-142 TKAIKVDSSNSLKVL
+142 KVITLDSSSKSAKVL

-173 RDLHL
+173 KDLHL

-193 GRDMIDKV
+193 SADMIDKV
-201 LAQGSKLIITGEFK
+201 LVQGSKLIITGEFK
-215 PNTTYAITYSHP
+215 PNTTYSITYTHP
-227 IDEKDTN
+227 IDEKDTS

-244 KFAQAGTMMS
+244 KFSQAGTMMS

-274 IYKIPDENLANALQY
+274 IYKIPDENLANALQNSY
-289 SSGQDSFGDKI
+289 GQDSFGDKI

-326 DTQKGAYMLA
+326 DTQKGAYVLA
-336 FRTKSSDL
+336 FMTKRSDL
-344 VYPNKEGDDEW
+344 VYPNNDDEW
-355 DEWAGDD
+355 DTD

-376 ISNIALIAEQDGEK
+376 ISNIAVIAEQDGTK

-445 KDKDNEPSK
+445 KDEDNEPSK

-477 YDGRFYDGVDTSG
+477 YDRRFYDGVDTSG

-601 PKYISSSKDALH
+601 PKSLTKDKDSLA
-613 FSLESSY
+613 FYLESSY
-620 LTGAKS
+620 LTGVKS
-626 SELAYRVNL
+626 AGLAYRVNL
-635 QATPLQYKSKAYPSF
+635 QATPLQYKSKAYSSF

-677 SLPLSDLASSQNL
+677 SLPLNDLTSSQNL
-690 RIGIKAQVFEATG
+690 RLGIKAQVFEATG

-736 SLPIIVLDPLKDTPI
+736 SLPIIVLDPLKDSPI

-865 AQIRFNAKG
+865 AQIHFNAKG

-924 LVAKDAPSSGLE
+924 LVAKDAPLDSSKLE
-936 PSADKKRAA
+936 SSADKKSAA

-974 KPGSKLQ
+974 KPGSKLH
-981 IQIANPNKR
+981 IEIANPNKR

-1017 YTKLNYGIMHYDN
+1017 YTKINYGIMHYDN

-1054 LTQAADFSKRRRENL
+1054 LTQAANFSKKRRENL
-1069 IYFTSGLSDES
+1069 IYFTSGLSDDS

-1085 EYQLPNFVGSARIML
+1085 EYQLPNYVGSARIML

-1134 DSIIAPI
+1134 DTIIAPV
-1141 EVIAQDGVSLQ
+1141 EVIAQDGVALK
-1152 SVEIEA
+1152 SVEIESS
-1158 NGDVAIQ
+1158 GEVAIK

-1190 ETELTI
+1190 EAEVTI
-1196 TSRAKVDS
+1196 TSKVQVDS
-1204 SDPSKISQKQIT
+1204 SDSKISQKQIT

-1247 FKPSTAYVPESL
+1247 FKPSAVYVPESL

-1272 YQDKVEYLLSY
+1272 YEDKVEYLLSY
-1283 IYGCIEQSISA
+1283 IYGCIEQSVSA

-1302 DGVRFESEESIKAKV
+1302 DGTRFESEESTKAKV

-1365 PESSL
+1365 PESTL
-1370 KSYARYATRRVQ
+1370 QNYARYATRRVQ

-1399 LAGTPNISAMNQVY
+1399 LAGTPNIAAMNQAY
-1413 TQSFTQLSV
+1413 TQSFAQLSV

-1441 QEIRAKLPA
+1441 KEIRAKLPA

-1521 SLLALSTLQDPA
+1521 SLLALSTLD
-1533 SLESKK
+1533 SSDS
-1539 AQAKAVRFILN
+1539 KAVRFILN

-1555 ITKPSTFKLGDGTE
+1555 ITKPSTFKLGKGTE

-1574 DSLYISLASTGVPSA
+1574 DTLYVSLASTGVPSA

-1611 DNGVRVGID
+1611 DNGVRVSID
-1620 PATLKK
+1620 PTTLKK
-1626 GDEFYIVLTLSNLG
+1626 GDEFYIALTLSNLG

-1653 PSGWEIQNTRIA
+1653 PSGWEIQNTRIT

-1672 KASPDR
+1672 QASPDR

-1689 VDIGRD
+1689 MDIGRD
-1695 RVSFFFDEWLD
+1695 RVSFFFDDWLD

-1731 ILSQALAEAM
+1731 IVSQALAEAM
-1741 YDSEFFAKTSAL
+1741 YDGEFFAKTGAL
-1753 AVRVR
+1753 AVRVE

>member
-1 MPESSPTN
+1 MPESSS
-9 TPNPSQKHLES
+9 NPSQNNLES
-20 IASILA
+20 NTIASILA
-26 RKKPLIITLFCVLV
+26 RKKPLIIALACVLV
-40 ALVAFAIFAPK
+40 ALGLFAIFASK
-51 SPTQAKEALQVRFGY
+51 SPTQAKETLQVRFGL
-66 PTFMAQDPNAQDS
+66 PTFMAQDS
-79 SVEVALPLFTS
+79 SVEITLPIFTS
-90 IAMQDLALAE
+90 TAMQDLALAE
-100 QISIDSAPISPQQL
+100 QISIDSAPISPSQL
-114 IEQSPHEWELRFS
+114 TGQSPHEWELRFS
-127 LSKEPKEHKIQVAKA
+127 APKESKEYKIQVAKDFS
-142 TKAIKVDSSNSLKVL
+142 KVITLDSSSKSAKVL

-173 RDLHL
+173 KDLHL

-193 GRDMIDKV
+193 SRDMIDKV
-201 LAQGSKLIITGEFK
+201 LVQGSRLIITGEFK
-215 PNTTYAITYSHP
+215 PNTTYSITYTHP
-227 IDEKDTN
+227 IDEKDTS

-244 KFAQAGTMMS
+244 KFSQAGTMMS

-274 IYKIPDENLANALQY
+274 IYKIPEENLANALQNSY
-289 SSGQDSFGDKI
+289 GQDSFGDKI

-326 DTQKGAYMLA
+326 DTQKGAYVLA
-336 FRTKSSDL
+336 FMTKRSDL
-344 VYPNKEGDDEW
+344 VYPNNDDEW
-355 DEWAGDD
+355 DTD

-376 ISNIALIAEQDGEK
+376 ISNIAVIAEQDGTK

-445 KDKDNEPSK
+445 KDEDNEPSK

-477 YDGRFYDGVDTSG
+477 YDRRFYDGVDTSG

-558 FDTDATTLTGGY
+558 FDTDANTLTGGY

-601 PKYISSSKDALH
+601 PKSLTKDKDSLA
-613 FSLESSY
+613 FYLESSY
-620 LTGAKS
+620 LTGVKS
-626 SELAYRVNL
+626 AGLAYRVNL
-635 QATPLQYKSKAYPSF
+635 QATPLQYKSKAYSSF

-677 SLPLSDLASSQNL
+677 SLPLNDLTSSQNL
-690 RIGIKAQVFEATG
+690 RLGIKAQVFEATG
-703 HPVINGTAV
+703 HPVASGTAV

-736 SLPIIVLDPLKDTPI
+736 SLPIVVLDPLKDSPI

-865 AQIRFNAKG
+865 AQIHFNAKG

-924 LVAKDAPSSGLE
+924 LVAKDAPLDSSKLE
-936 PSADKKRAA
+936 SSADKKSAA

-974 KPGSKLQ
+974 KPGSKLH
-981 IQIANPNKR
+981 IEIANPNKR

-1007 NFRTPDPMKL
+1007 SFRTPDPMKL
-1017 YTKLNYGIMHYDN
+1017 YTKINYGIMHYDN

-1054 LTQAADFSKRRRENL
+1054 LTQAANFSKKRRENL
-1069 IYFTSGLSDES
+1069 IYFTSGLSDDS

-1085 EYQLPNFVGSARIML
+1085 EYQLPNYVGSARIML

-1134 DSIIAPI
+1134 DTIIAPV
-1141 EVIAQDGVSLQ
+1141 EVIAQDGVALK
-1152 SVEIEA
+1152 SVEIESS
-1158 NGDVAIQ
+1158 GEVAIK

-1190 ETELTI
+1190 EAEVTI
-1196 TSRAKVDS
+1196 TSKVQVDS
-1204 SDPSKISQKQIT
+1204 SDSKISQKQIT

-1247 FKPSTAYVPESL
+1247 FKPSAVYVPESL

-1272 YQDKVEYLLSY
+1272 YEDKVEYLLSY
-1283 IYGCIEQSISA
+1283 IYGCIEQSVSA

-1302 DGVRFESEESIKAKV
+1302 DGTRFESEESTKAKV

-1350 AALFLTIAKAKGYEV
+1350 AALFLTIAKSKGYEV

-1370 KSYARYATRRVQ
+1370 KSYAHYASRRVQ
-1382 APSELDPLK
+1382 APSKLDPLK

-1399 LAGTPNISAMNQVY
+1399 LAGTPNIAAMNQVY
-1413 TQSFTQLSV
+1413 TQSFAQLSM

-1441 QEIRAKLPA
+1441 KEIRAKLPA

-1521 SLLALSTLQDPA
+1521 SLLALSTLD
-1533 SLESKK
+1533 SSDS
-1539 AQAKAVRFILN
+1539 KAVRFILN

-1555 ITKPSTFKLGDGTE
+1555 ITKPTTFKLGDGTE

-1574 DSLYISLASTGVPSA
+1574 DTLYVSLASTGVPSA
-1589 SPLALPA
+1589 SPLTLPA

-1611 DNGVRVGID
+1611 DNGVRVSID
-1620 PATLKK
+1620 PTTLKK
-1626 GDEFYIVLTLSNLG
+1626 GDEFYIALTLSNLG

-1653 PSGWEIQNTRIA
+1653 PSGWEIQNTRIT

-1672 KASPDR
+1672 QASPDR

-1695 RVSFFFDEWLD
+1695 RVSFFFDDWLD

-1731 ILSQALAEAM
+1731 IVSQALAEAM
-1741 YDSEFFAKTSAL
+1741 YDGEFFAKTGAL
-1753 AVRVR
+1753 AVRVE

>member
-26 RKKPLIITLFCVLV
+26 RKKPLIIALFCVLV
-40 ALVAFAIFAPK
+40 ALLLFAIFAPK

-79 SVEVALPLFTS
+79 SVEVTLPLFTS

-127 LSKEPKEHKIQVAKA
+127 LSKEHKEHKIQVAKA
-142 TKAIKVDSSNSLKVL
+142 TKAIKVDSSNSPKVL

-254 RDGDVKIGVLS
+254 RDGSVKIGVLS

-289 SSGQDSFGDKI
+289 SSGQDSYGDKLL
-300 FEQEISFDLSKD
+300 EQEISFDLSKD
-312 QTQSVLDLRELLKQ
+312 QAQSVLDLQQLLKQ
-326 DTQKGAYMLA
+326 DTQKGAYVLA

-344 VYPNKEGDDEW
+344 VYPSRESDNEW
-355 DEWAGDD
+355 EEWGGDD

-376 ISNIALIAEQDGEK
+376 ISNIALVAEQDGEK

-400 SEPLSSVKLSLFSS
+400 GEPISSAKLSLFSS

-445 KDKDNEPSK
+445 KDKDNEPSSE
-454 DYALRPAYI
+454 YALHPAYI

-477 YDGRFYDGVDTSG
+477 YDRRFYDGIDTSG

-497 VFTYTDR
+497 VFAYTDR
-504 GLANPGESIQLNALV
+504 GLANPGESIQLNVLV

-548 PIGYGLYSYV
+548 PIGYGLYSHT
-558 FDTDATTLTGGY
+558 FSTDTNALTGGY

-577 SESFSRNFQVEHITP
+577 SESFSRSFQIEHITP

-601 PKYISSSKDALH
+601 PKHISSSKDALH

-626 SELAYRVNL
+626 SGLAYRVNL

-657 QSGYDK
+657 QSSYDQ
-663 TLQGTLDESGKASF
+663 TLQGTLDESGKASL
-677 SLPLSDLASSQNL
+677 SHSLSDLASSQNL
-690 RIGIKAQVFEATG
+690 RLGIKAQVFEATG
-703 HPVINGTAV
+703 HPVINGAVV

-724 QIPHY
+724 EIPHY

-736 SLPIIVLDPLKDTPI
+736 SLPIIVLDPLKDAPI

-756 RYKIYRN
+756 AYKIYRN

-785 NTTLIKEGSITSAAK
+785 NTTLIKEGSITSATK

-825 VSAPKV
+825 ASTPKV

-851 PIELDKSH
+851 PLELDKLE
-859 YDIGES
+859 YEAGES
-865 AQIRFNAKG
+865 AQLRFNSKG
-874 FNYALITLSQ
+874 FHQALITLSY
-884 GDLIFS
+884 GDEIIK
-890 SELVAINTPSTTPK
+890 SELISIKEPKTT
-904 MSYTIPI
+904 YTIPLL
-911 IAKYA
+911 AQYA
-916 PNVDVSVT
+916 PNIHASVT
-924 LVAKDAPSSGLE
+924 LVAKDTPLDSSELE
-936 PSADKKRAA
+936 SSTDKKRAA

-1054 LTQAADFSKRRRENL
+1054 LTQAADFSKKRRENL
-1069 IYFTSGLSDES
+1069 VYFTSGLSDES

-1158 NGDVAIQ
+1158 SGDVAIQ

-1190 ETELTI
+1190 EAEVTI
-1196 TSRAKVDS
+1196 TSKVQVDS
-1204 SDPSKISQKQIT
+1204 SDPSKIGEKQIT
-1216 QSNRYILHTTT
+1216 QSNHYILHTTT
-1227 PTPAQT
+1227 PTPPQT

-1574 DSLYISLASTGVPSA
+1574 DPLYISLASTGVPSA

-1620 PATLKK
+1620 PAMLKK

-1648 LTQII
+1648 LTQIV

>member
-1 MPESSPTN
+1 MPESSS
-9 TPNPSQKHLES
+9 NPSQNNLES
-20 IASILA
+20 NTIASILA
-26 RKKPLIITLFCVLV
+26 RKKPLIIALACVLV
-40 ALVAFAIFAPK
+40 ALGLFAIFASK
-51 SPTQAKEALQVRFGY
+51 SPTQAKEALQVRFGL
-66 PTFMAQDPNAQDS
+66 PTFMAQDS
-79 SVEVALPLFTS
+79 SVEITLPIFTS
-90 IAMQDLALAE
+90 TAMQDLALAE
-100 QISIDSAPISPQQL
+100 QISIDSAPISPSQL
-114 IEQSPHEWELRFS
+114 TGQSPHEWELRFS
-127 LSKEPKEHKIQVAKA
+127 APKEPKEYKIQVAKDFS
-142 TKAIKVDSSNSLKVL
+142 KVITLDSSSKSAKVL

-173 RDLHL
+173 KDLHL

-193 GRDMIDKV
+193 SRDMIDKV
-201 LAQGSKLIITGEFK
+201 LVQGSKLIITGEFK
-215 PNTTYAITYSHP
+215 PNTTYSITYTHP
-227 IDEKDTN
+227 IDEKDTSL
-234 ISFPALQPEL
+234 SFPALQSEL
-244 KFAQAGTMMS
+244 KFSQAGTMMS

-274 IYKIPDENLANALQY
+274 IYKIPDENLANALQNSY
-289 SSGQDSFGDKI
+289 GQDSFGDKI

-326 DTQKGAYMLA
+326 DTQKGAYVLA
-336 FRTKSSDL
+336 FMTKRSDL
-344 VYPNKEGDDEW
+344 VYPNNDDEW
-355 DEWAGDD
+355 DTD

-376 ISNIALIAEQDGEK
+376 ISNIAVIAEQDGTK

-477 YDGRFYDGVDTSG
+477 YDRRFYDGVDTSG

-558 FDTDATTLTGGY
+558 FDTDANTLTGGY

-601 PKYISSSKDALH
+601 PKSLTKDKDSLA
-613 FSLESSY
+613 FYLESSY
-620 LTGAKS
+620 LTGVKS
-626 SELAYRVNL
+626 AGLAYRVNL
-635 QATPLQYKSKAYPSF
+635 QATPLQYKSKAYSSF

-663 TLQGTLDESGKASF
+663 TLQGTLDEGGKASF
-677 SLPLSDLASSQNL
+677 SLPLSDLTSSQNL
-690 RIGIKAQVFEATG
+690 RLGIKAQVFEATG

-736 SLPIIVLDPLKDTPI
+736 SLPIIVLDPLKDSPI

-800 PIALEEDLRSLVED
+800 PIALEEDLRSLVEY

-865 AQIRFNAKG
+865 AQIHFNAKG

-924 LVAKDAPSSGLE
+924 LVAKDAPLDSSKLE
-936 PSADKKRAA
+936 SSADKKSAA

-974 KPGSKLQ
+974 KPGSKLH
-981 IQIANPNKR
+981 IEIANPNKR

-1017 YTKLNYGIMHYDN
+1017 YTKINYGIMHYDN

-1054 LTQAADFSKRRRENL
+1054 LTQAANFSKKRRENL
-1069 IYFTSGLSDES
+1069 IYFTSGLSDDS

-1085 EYQLPNFVGSARIML
+1085 EYQLPNYVGSARIML

-1134 DSIIAPI
+1134 DTIIAPV
-1141 EVIAQDGVSLQ
+1141 EVIAQDGVALK
-1152 SVEIEA
+1152 SVEIESS
-1158 NGDVAIQ
+1158 GEVAIK

-1190 ETELTI
+1190 EAEVTI
-1196 TSRAKVDS
+1196 TSKVQVDS
-1204 SDPSKISQKQIT
+1204 SDSKISQKQIT

-1247 FKPSTAYVPESL
+1247 FKPSAVYVPESL

-1272 YQDKVEYLLSY
+1272 YEDKVEYLLSY
-1283 IYGCIEQSISA
+1283 IYGCIEQSVSA

-1302 DGVRFESEESIKAKV
+1302 DGTRFESEESTKAKV

-1350 AALFLTIAKAKGYEV
+1350 AALFLTIAKSKGYEV

-1370 KSYARYATRRVQ
+1370 KSYAHYASRLVQ
-1382 APSELDPLK
+1382 APSKLDPLK

-1399 LAGTPNISAMNQVY
+1399 LAGTPNIAAMNQVY
-1413 TQSFTQLSV
+1413 TQSFAQLSM

-1441 QEIRAKLPA
+1441 KEIRAKLPA

-1500 LNSLAKSLQDE
+1500 LNSLAKSIQDE

-1521 SLLALSTLQDPA
+1521 SLLALSTLD
-1533 SLESKK
+1533 SSDS
-1539 AQAKAVRFILN
+1539 KAVRFILN

-1555 ITKPSTFKLGDGTE
+1555 ITKPTAFKLGDGTE

-1574 DSLYISLASTGVPSA
+1574 DTLYVSLASTGVPSA
-1589 SPLALPA
+1589 SPLTLPA

-1611 DNGVRVGID
+1611 DNGVRVSID
-1620 PATLKK
+1620 PTTLKK
-1626 GDEFYIVLTLSNLG
+1626 GDEFYIALTLSNLG

-1653 PSGWEIQNTRIA
+1653 PSGWEIQNTRIT

-1672 KASPDR
+1672 QASPDR

-1695 RVSFFFDEWLD
+1695 RVSFFFDDWLD

-1731 ILSQALAEAM
+1731 IVSQALAEAM
-1741 YDSEFFAKTSAL
+1741 YDGEFFAKTGAL
-1753 AVRVR
+1753 AVRVE

>member
-26 RKKPLIITLFCVLV
+26 RKKPLIIALFCVLV

-79 SVEVALPLFTS
+79 SVEVTLPLFTS

-187 KVLDSA
+187 KVLNSA

-254 RDGDVKIGVLS
+254 RDGSVKIGVLS

-289 SSGQDSFGDKI
+289 SYGQDSFGDKLL
-300 FEQEISFDLSKD
+300 EQEISFDLSKD
-312 QTQSVLDLRELLKQ
+312 QAQSVLDLRELLKQ
-326 DTQKGAYMLA
+326 DTQKGAYVLA

-344 VYPNKEGDDEW
+344 VYPSRESDNEW
-355 DEWAGDD
+355 EEWGGDD

-400 SEPLSSVKLSLFSS
+400 GEPISSAKLSLFSS

-445 KDKDNEPSK
+445 KDKDNEPSSE
-454 DYALRPAYI
+454 YALRPAYI

-477 YDGRFYDGVDTSG
+477 YDRRFYDGIDTSG

-497 VFTYTDR
+497 VFAYTDR
-504 GLANPGESIQLNALV
+504 GLANPGESIQLNVLV

-548 PIGYGLYSYV
+548 PIGYGLYSHT
-558 FDTDATTLTGGY
+558 FSTDTNALTGGY

-577 SESFSRNFQVEHITP
+577 SESFSRSFQIEHITP

-626 SELAYRVNL
+626 SGLAYRVNL

-657 QSGYDK
+657 QSSYDQ
-663 TLQGTLDESGKASF
+663 TLQGTLDESGKASL
-677 SLPLSDLASSQNL
+677 SHSLSDLASSQNL
-690 RIGIKAQVFEATG
+690 RLGIKAQVFEATG
-703 HPVINGTAV
+703 HPVINGAVV

-724 QIPHY
+724 EIPHY

-756 RYKIYRN
+756 AYKIYRN

-785 NTTLIKEGSITSAAK
+785 NTTLIKEGSITSATK

-825 VSAPKV
+825 ASTPKV

-851 PIELDKSH
+851 PLELDKLE
-859 YDIGES
+859 YEAGES
-865 AQIRFNAKG
+865 AQLRFNSKG
-874 FNYALITLSQ
+874 FHQALITLSY
-884 GDLIFS
+884 GDEIIK
-890 SELVAINTPSTTPK
+890 SELISIKEPKTT
-904 MSYTIPI
+904 YTIPLL
-911 IAKYA
+911 AQYA
-916 PNVDVSVT
+916 PNIHASVT
-924 LVAKDAPSSGLE
+924 LVAKDTPLDSSELE
-936 PSADKKRAA
+936 SSAKKSAA

-1054 LTQAADFSKRRRENL
+1054 LTQAADFSKKRRENL
-1069 IYFTSGLSDES
+1069 VYFTSGLSDES

-1085 EYQLPNFVGSARIML
+1085 EYQLPNYVGSARIML

-1121 NLYSNIPDEIKLN
+1121 NLYSNVPDEIKLN
-1134 DSIIAPI
+1134 DTIIAPI
-1141 EVIAQDGVSLQ
+1141 EVIAQDGVALK
-1152 SVEIEA
+1152 SVEIESS
-1158 NGDVAIQ
+1158 GEVAIK

-1190 ETELTI
+1190 EAEVTI
-1196 TSRAKVDS
+1196 TSKVQVDS

-1247 FKPSTAYVPESL
+1247 FKPSAVYIPESL

-1283 IYGCIEQSISA
+1283 IYGCIEQSVSA

-1302 DGVRFESEESIKAKV
+1302 DGTRFESEESRKAKV

-1399 LAGTPNISAMNQVY
+1399 LAGTPNIAAMNQVY
-1413 TQSFTQLSV
+1413 TQSFAQLSM

-1441 QEIRAKLPA
+1441 KEIRAKLPA

-1456 HYRKNV
+1456 HYKNV

-1521 SLLALSTLQDPA
+1521 SLLALSTLD
-1533 SLESKK
+1533 SSDS
-1539 AQAKAVRFILN
+1539 KAVRFILN

-1555 ITKPSTFKLGDGTE
+1555 ITKPSTFKLGKGTE

-1574 DSLYISLASTGVPSA
+1574 DTLYVSLASTGVPSA

-1611 DNGVRVGID
+1611 DNGVRVSID

-1626 GDEFYIVLTLSNLG
+1626 GDEFYIALKLSNLG

-1653 PSGWEIQNTRIA
+1653 PSGWEIQNTRIT

-1672 KASPDR
+1672 QASPDR

-1689 VDIGRD
+1689 MDIGRD

-1706 YGSSATTYNTHQV
+1706 FGSGATTYNTHQV

-1741 YDSEFFAKTSAL
+1741 YDGEFFAKTSAL
-1753 AVRVR
+1753 AVRVE

>member
-1 MPESSPTN
+1 MPESSST
-9 TPNPSQKHLES
+9 PSQTNLES
-20 IASILA
+20 NTIASILA
-26 RKKPLIITLFCVLV
+26 RKKPLIIALACVLV
-40 ALVAFAIFAPK
+40 ALGLFAVFASK
-51 SPTQAKEALQVRFGY
+51 SSTQAKEVLQVRFGL
-66 PTFMAQDPNAQDS
+66 PTFMAQDS
-79 SVEVALPLFTS
+79 SVEITLPIFTS
-90 IAMQDLALAE
+90 TAMQDLALAE
-100 QISIDSAPISPQQL
+100 QIFIDSAPISPSQL
-114 IEQSPHEWELRFS
+114 TEQSPHEWELRFS
-127 LSKEPKEHKIQVAKA
+127 APKESKEYKEYKIQVAKDFS
-142 TKAIKVDSSNSLKVL
+142 KAITLDSSSKSAKVL
-157 GTQAYSRQK
+157 GIQAYSRQK

-173 RDLHL
+173 KDLHL
-178 DSQKARNSV
+178 DSQKARSSV

-193 GRDMIDKV
+193 SRDVIDKV
-201 LAQGSKLIITGEFK
+201 LVQGSRLIITGEFK
-215 PNTTYAITYSHP
+215 PNATYSITYSHP
-227 IDEKDTN
+227 IDEKDTSL
-234 ISFPALQPEL
+234 SFPALQPEL

-376 ISNIALIAEQDGEK
+376 ISNIAVIAEQDGEK

-463 IAESNNDKSYIPLR
+463 IAESNSDRSYIPLR

-541 LKDKPIK
+541 LKDKSIK

-601 PKYISSSKDALH
+601 PKHISSSKDVLN
-613 FSLESSY
+613 FYLESSY

-626 SELAYRVNL
+626 SGLAYRVNL
-635 QATPLQYKSKAYPSF
+635 QATPLQYKSKAYSSF

-657 QSGYDK
+657 QSSYDQ
-663 TLQGTLDESGKASF
+663 TLQGTLDESGKASL
-677 SLPLSDLASSQNL
+677 SHSLSDLASSQNL
-690 RIGIKAQVFEATG
+690 RLGIKAQVFEATG
-703 HPVINGTAV
+703 HPVINGAVV

-756 RYKIYRN
+756 AYKIYRN

-785 NTTLIKEGSITSAAK
+785 NTTLIKEGSITSATK

-936 PSADKKRAA
+936 SSADKKRAA

-974 KPGSKLQ
+974 KPGSKLH
-981 IQIANPNKR
+981 IEIANPNKR

-1017 YTKLNYGIMHYDN
+1017 YTKINYGIMHYDN

-1054 LTQAADFSKRRRENL
+1054 LTQAANFSKRRRENL

-1085 EYQLPNFVGSARIML
+1085 EYQLPNYVGSARIML

-1121 NLYSNIPDEIKLN
+1121 NLYSNVPDEIKLN
-1134 DSIIAPI
+1134 DTIIAPV
-1141 EVIAQDGVSLQ
+1141 EVIAQDGVALK
-1152 SVEIEA
+1152 SVEIESS
-1158 NGDVAIQ
+1158 GEVAIK

-1190 ETELTI
+1190 EAELII

-1204 SDPSKISQKQIT
+1204 SNPSKISQKQIT

-1247 FKPSTAYVPESL
+1247 FKPSTVYVPESL

-1283 IYGCIEQSISA
+1283 IYGCIEQSVSA

-1302 DGVRFESEESIKAKV
+1302 DGTRFESEESRKAKV

-1370 KSYARYATRRVQ
+1370 KSYAHYASRRVQ

-1399 LAGTPNISAMNQVY
+1399 LAGTPNIAAMNQVY
-1413 TQSFTQLSV
+1413 TQSFAQLSM

-1441 QEIRAKLPA
+1441 KEIRAKLPA

-1521 SLLALSTLQDPA
+1521 SLLALSTLD
-1533 SLESKK
+1533 SSDS
-1539 AQAKAVRFILN
+1539 KAVRFILN

-1555 ITKPSTFKLGDGTE
+1555 ITKPTTFKLGDGTE

-1574 DSLYISLASTGVPSA
+1574 DTLYVSLASTGVPSA

-1611 DNGVRVGID
+1611 DNGVRVSID

-1626 GDEFYIVLTLSNLG
+1626 GDEFYIALKLSNLG

-1653 PSGWEIQNTRIA
+1653 PSGWEIQNTRIT

-1672 KASPDR
+1672 QASPDR

-1689 VDIGRD
+1689 MDIGRD

-1706 YGSSATTYNTHQV
+1706 FGSGATTYNTHQV

-1741 YDSEFFAKTSAL
+1741 YDGEFFAKTSAL
-1753 AVRVR
+1753 AVRVE

>member
-1 MPESSPTN
+1 MPESSS
-9 TPNPSQKHLES
+9 NPSQKNLES
-20 IASILA
+20 NTIASILA
-26 RKKPLIITLFCVLV
+26 RKKPLIIALACVLV
-40 ALVAFAIFAPK
+40 ALGLFAIFASK
-51 SPTQAKEALQVRFGY
+51 SSTQAKEALQVRFGL
-66 PTFMAQDPNAQDS
+66 PTFMAQDS
-79 SVEVALPLFTS
+79 SVEITLPIFTS
-90 IAMQDLALAE
+90 TAMQDLALAE
-100 QISIDSAPISPQQL
+100 QIFIDSAPISPSQL
-114 IEQSPHEWELRFS
+114 TEQSPHEWELRFS
-127 LSKEPKEHKIQVAKA
+127 APKESKEYKIQVAKDFS
-142 TKAIKVDSSNSLKVL
+142 KAITLDSSSKSAKVL
-157 GTQAYSRQK
+157 GIQAYSRQK

-173 RDLHL
+173 KDLHL
-178 DSQKARNSV
+178 DSQKARSSV

-193 GRDMIDKV
+193 SRDVIDKV
-201 LAQGSKLIITGEFK
+201 LVQGSRLIITGEFK
-215 PNTTYAITYSHP
+215 PNATYSITYSHP
-227 IDEKDTN
+227 IDEKDTSL
-234 ISFPALQPEL
+234 SFPALQPEL

-289 SSGQDSFGDKI
+289 SSGYDSFGDKI

-601 PKYISSSKDALH
+601 PKHISSSKDVLN
-613 FSLESSY
+613 FYLESSY

-626 SELAYRVNL
+626 AGLAYRVNL

-736 SLPIIVLDPLKDTPI
+736 SLPIIVLDPLKDSPI

-936 PSADKKRAA
+936 SSADKKRAA

-974 KPGSKLQ
+974 KPGSKLH
-981 IQIANPNKR
+981 IEIANPNKR

-1017 YTKLNYGIMHYDN
+1017 YTKINYGIMHYDN

-1054 LTQAADFSKRRRENL
+1054 LTQAANFSKRRRENL

-1085 EYQLPNFVGSARIML
+1085 EYQLPNYVGSARIML

-1121 NLYSNIPDEIKLN
+1121 NLYSNVPDEIKLN
-1134 DSIIAPI
+1134 DTIIAPV
-1141 EVIAQDGVSLQ
+1141 EVIAQDGVALK
-1152 SVEIEA
+1152 SVEIESS
-1158 NGDVAIQ
+1158 GEVAIK

-1190 ETELTI
+1190 EAEVTI
-1196 TSRAKVDS
+1196 TSKVQVDS

-1247 FKPSTAYVPESL
+1247 FKPSTVYVPESL

-1283 IYGCIEQSISA
+1283 IYGCIEQSVSA

-1302 DGVRFESEESIKAKV
+1302 DGTRFESEESRKAKV

-1370 KSYARYATRRVQ
+1370 KSYAHYASRRVQ
-1382 APSELDPLK
+1382 APSKLDPLK

-1399 LAGTPNISAMNQVY
+1399 LAGTPNIAAMNQVY
-1413 TQSFTQLSV
+1413 TQSFAQLSM

-1441 QEIRAKLPA
+1441 KEIRAKLPA

-1456 HYRKNV
+1456 HYKNV

-1521 SLLALSTLQDPA
+1521 SLLALSTLD
-1533 SLESKK
+1533 SSDS
-1539 AQAKAVRFILN
+1539 KAVRFILN

-1555 ITKPSTFKLGDGTE
+1555 ITKPTTFKLGDGTE

-1574 DSLYISLASTGVPSA
+1574 DTLYVSLASTGVPSA

-1611 DNGVRVGID
+1611 DNGVRVSID

-1626 GDEFYIVLTLSNLG
+1626 GDEFYIALKLSNLG

-1653 PSGWEIQNTRIA
+1653 PSGWEIQNTRIT

-1672 KASPDR
+1672 QASPDR

-1689 VDIGRD
+1689 MDIGRD
-1695 RVSFFFDEWLD
+1695 RVSFFFDDWLD
-1706 YGSSATTYNTHQV
+1706 YGSSATIYNTHQV

-1731 ILSQALAEAM
+1731 IVSQALAEAM
-1741 YDSEFFAKTSAL
+1741 YDGEFFAKTSAL
-1753 AVRVR
+1753 AVRVE

>member
-26 RKKPLIITLFCVLV
+26 RKKPLIIALFCVLV

-66 PTFMAQDPNAQDS
+66 PTFMAQDLNAQDS

-127 LSKEPKEHKIQVAKA
+127 LSKEHKEHKIQVAKA

-157 GTQAYSRQK
+157 GIQAYSRQK

-173 RDLHL
+173 KDLHL
-178 DSQKARNSV
+178 DSQKARSSV

-193 GRDMIDKV
+193 SRDVIDKV
-201 LAQGSKLIITGEFK
+201 LVQGSRLIITGEFK
-215 PNTTYAITYSHP
+215 PNATYSITYSHP
-227 IDEKDTN
+227 IDEKDTSL
-234 ISFPALQPEL
+234 SFPALQPEL

-254 RDGDVKIGVLS
+254 RDGSVKIGVLS

-274 IYKIPDENLANALQY
+274 IYKIPDENLANALQFSY
-289 SSGQDSFGDKI
+289 GQDSYGDKLL
-300 FEQEISFDLSKD
+300 EQEISFDLSKD
-312 QTQSVLDLRELLKQ
+312 QAQSVLDLRELLKQ
-326 DTQKGAYMLA
+326 DTQKGAYVLA

-344 VYPNKEGDDEW
+344 VYPSRESNNEWEEWGGDD
-355 DEWAGDD
+355 D
-362 EWVAYSQSPSKLLI
+362 WVAYSQSPSKLLI
-376 ISNIALIAEQDGEK
+376 ISNIALVAEQDGTK

-400 SEPLSSVKLSLFSS
+400 GEPISSAKLSLFSS

-445 KDKDNEPSK
+445 KDKDNEPSSE
-454 DYALRPAYI
+454 YALHPAYI

-477 YDGRFYDGVDTSG
+477 YDRRFYDGIDTSG

-497 VFTYTDR
+497 VFAYTDR
-504 GLANPGESIQLNALV
+504 GLANPGESIQLNVLV

-548 PIGYGLYSYV
+548 PIGYGLYSHT
-558 FDTDATTLTGGY
+558 FSTDTNALTGGY

-577 SESFSRNFQVEHITP
+577 SESFSRSFQIEHITP

-626 SELAYRVNL
+626 SGLAYRVNL

-657 QSGYDK
+657 QSSYDQ
-663 TLQGTLDESGKASF
+663 TLQGTLDESGKASL
-677 SLPLSDLASSQNL
+677 SHSLSDLASSQNL
-690 RIGIKAQVFEATG
+690 RLGIKAQVFEATG
-703 HPVINGTAV
+703 HPVINGAVV

-724 QIPHY
+724 EIPHY

-756 RYKIYRN
+756 AYKIYRN

-785 NTTLIKEGSITSAAK
+785 NTTLIKEGSITSATK

-825 VSAPKV
+825 ASTPKV

-851 PIELDKSH
+851 PLELDKLE
-859 YDIGES
+859 YEAGES
-865 AQIRFNAKG
+865 AQLRFNSKG
-874 FNYALITLSQ
+874 FHQALITLSY
-884 GDLIFS
+884 GDEIIK
-890 SELVAINTPSTTPK
+890 SELISIKEPKTT
-904 MSYTIPI
+904 YTIPLL
-911 IAKYA
+911 AQYA
-916 PNVDVSVT
+916 PNIHASVT
-924 LVAKDAPSSGLE
+924 LVAKDAPLDSSKLE
-936 PSADKKRAA
+936 SSADKKSAA

-974 KPGSKLQ
+974 KPGSKLH
-981 IQIANPNKR
+981 IEIANPNKR

-1017 YTKLNYGIMHYDN
+1017 YTKINYGIMHYDN

-1054 LTQAADFSKRRRENL
+1054 LTQAANFSKKRRENL
-1069 IYFTSGLSDES
+1069 IYFTSGLSDDS

-1134 DSIIAPI
+1134 DTIIAPV
-1141 EVIAQDGVSLQ
+1141 EVIAQDGVALK
-1152 SVEIEA
+1152 SVEIESS
-1158 NGDVAIQ
+1158 GEVAIK

-1190 ETELTI
+1190 EAEVTI
-1196 TSRAKVDS
+1196 TSKVQVDS

-1247 FKPSTAYVPESL
+1247 FKPSTVYVPESL

-1283 IYGCIEQSISA
+1283 IYGCIEQSVSA

-1302 DGVRFESEESIKAKV
+1302 DGTRFESEESIKAKV

-1370 KSYARYATRRVQ
+1370 KSYAHYASRRVQ

-1399 LAGTPNISAMNQVY
+1399 LAGTPNIAAMNQVY
-1413 TQSFTQLSV
+1413 TQSFAQLSM

-1441 QEIRAKLPA
+1441 KEIRAKLPA

-1521 SLLALSTLQDPA
+1521 SLLALSTLD
-1533 SLESKK
+1533 SSDS
-1539 AQAKAVRFILN
+1539 KAVRFILN

-1555 ITKPSTFKLGDGTE
+1555 ITKPTTFKLGDGTE

-1574 DSLYISLASTGVPSA
+1574 DTLYVSLASTGVPSA

-1611 DNGVRVGID
+1611 DNGVRVSID

>member
-1 MPESSPTN
+1 MPESSS
-9 TPNPSQKHLES
+9 NPSQNNLES
-20 IASILA
+20 NTIASILA
-26 RKKPLIITLFCVLV
+26 RKKPLIIALACVLV
-40 ALVAFAIFAPK
+40 ALGLFAVFASK
-51 SPTQAKEALQVRFGY
+51 SSTQAKETLQVRFGL
-66 PTFMAQDPNAQDS
+66 PTFMAQDS
-79 SVEVALPLFTS
+79 SVEITLPIFTS
-90 IAMQDLALAE
+90 TAMQDLALAE
-100 QISIDSAPISPQQL
+100 QISIDSAPISPSQL
-114 IEQSPHEWELRFS
+114 TGQSPHEWELRFS
-127 LSKEPKEHKIQVAKA
+127 APKEPKEYKIQVAKDFS
-142 TKAIKVDSSNSLKVL
+142 KVITLDSSSKSAKVL

-173 RDLHL
+173 KDLHL

-193 GRDMIDKV
+193 SRDMIDKV
-201 LAQGSKLIITGEFK
+201 LVQGSKLIITGEFK
-215 PNTTYAITYSHP
+215 PNTTYSITYSHP
-227 IDEKDTN
+227 IDEKDTSL
-234 ISFPALQPEL
+234 SFPALQPEL

-274 IYKIPDENLANALQY
+274 IYKIPEENLAIALQY
-289 SSGQDSFGDKI
+289 SSGYDSFGDKI

-326 DTQKGAYMLA
+326 DTQKGAYVLA
-336 FRTKSSDL
+336 FMTKRSDL
-344 VYPNKEGDDEW
+344 VYPNNDDEW
-355 DEWAGDD
+355 DTD

-376 ISNIALIAEQDGEK
+376 ISNIAVIAEQDGEK

-463 IAESNNDKSYIPLR
+463 IAESNNDKSYITLR
-477 YDGRFYDGVDTSG
+477 YDRRFYDGVDTSG

-601 PKYISSSKDALH
+601 PKHISSSKDVLN
-613 FSLESSY
+613 FYLESSY
-620 LTGAKS
+620 LTGVKS
-626 SELAYRVNL
+626 AGLAYRVNL
-635 QATPLQYKSKAYPSF
+635 QATPLQYKSKAYSSF

-663 TLQGTLDESGKASF
+663 TLQGTLDEGGKASF
-677 SLPLSDLASSQNL
+677 SLPLNDLTSSQNL
-690 RIGIKAQVFEATG
+690 RLGIKAQVFEATG
-703 HPVINGTAV
+703 HPVASGTAV

-865 AQIRFNAKG
+865 AQIHFNAKG

-924 LVAKDAPSSGLE
+924 LVAKDAPLDSSKLE
-936 PSADKKRAA
+936 SSADKKSAV

-974 KPGSKLQ
+974 KPGSKLH
-981 IQIANPNKR
+981 IEIANPNKR

-1017 YTKLNYGIMHYDN
+1017 YTKINYGIMHYDN

-1054 LTQAADFSKRRRENL
+1054 LTQAANFSKKRRENL
-1069 IYFTSGLSDES
+1069 IYFTSGLSDDS

-1085 EYQLPNFVGSARIML
+1085 EYQLPNYVGSARIML

-1134 DSIIAPI
+1134 DTIIAPV
-1141 EVIAQDGVSLQ
+1141 EVIAQDGVALK
-1152 SVEIEA
+1152 SVEIESS
-1158 NGDVAIQ
+1158 GEVAIK

-1190 ETELTI
+1190 EAEVTI
-1196 TSRAKVDS
+1196 TSKVQVDS
-1204 SDPSKISQKQIT
+1204 SDSKISQKQIT

-1247 FKPSTAYVPESL
+1247 FKPSAAYVPESL

-1283 IYGCIEQSISA
+1283 IYGCIEQSVSA

-1302 DGVRFESEESIKAKV
+1302 DGTRFESEESTKAKV

-1350 AALFLTIAKAKGYEV
+1350 AALFLTIAKSKGYEV

-1370 KSYARYATRRVQ
+1370 KSYAHYASRRVQ

-1399 LAGTPNISAMNQVY
+1399 LAGTPNIAAMNQVY
-1413 TQSFTQLSV
+1413 TQSFAQLSM

-1441 QEIRAKLPA
+1441 KEIRVKLPA

-1521 SLLALSTLQDPA
+1521 SLLALSTLD
-1533 SLESKK
+1533 SSDS
-1539 AQAKAVRFILN
+1539 KAVRFILN

-1555 ITKPSTFKLGDGTE
+1555 ITKPTTFKLGDGTE

-1574 DSLYISLASTGVPSA
+1574 DTLYVSLASTGVPSA

-1611 DNGVRVGID
+1611 DNGVRVSID

-1626 GDEFYIVLTLSNLG
+1626 GDEFYIALRLSNLG

-1653 PSGWEIQNTRIA
+1653 PSGWEIQNTRIT

-1672 KASPDR
+1672 QASPDR

-1695 RVSFFFDEWLD
+1695 RVSFFFDDWLD

-1731 ILSQALAEAM
+1731 IVSQALAEAM
-1741 YDSEFFAKTSAL
+1741 YDGEFFAKTGAL
-1753 AVRVR
+1753 AVRVE

>member
-26 RKKPLIITLFCVLV
+26 RKKPLIIALFCVLV

-66 PTFMAQDPNAQDS
+66 PTFMAQDLNAQDS

-127 LSKEPKEHKIQVAKA
+127 LSKEHKEHKIQVAKA

-254 RDGDVKIGVLS
+254 RDGSVKIGVLS

-274 IYKIPDENLANALQY
+274 IYKIPDENLANALQFSY
-289 SSGQDSFGDKI
+289 GQDSYGDKLL
-300 FEQEISFDLSKD
+300 EQEISFDLSKD
-312 QTQSVLDLRELLKQ
+312 QAQSVLDLQQLLKQ
-326 DTQKGAYMLA
+326 DTQKGAYVLA

-344 VYPNKEGDDEW
+344 VYPSRESNNEW
-355 DEWAGDD
+355 EEWGGDD

-376 ISNIALIAEQDGEK
+376 ISNIALVAEQDGTK

-400 SEPLSSVKLSLFSS
+400 GEPISSAKLSLFSS

-445 KDKDNEPSK
+445 KDKDNEPSSE
-454 DYALRPAYI
+454 YALHPAYI

-477 YDGRFYDGVDTSG
+477 YDRRFYDGIDTSG

-497 VFTYTDR
+497 VFAYTDR
-504 GLANPGESIQLNALV
+504 GLANPGESIQLNVLV

-548 PIGYGLYSYV
+548 PIGYGLYSHT
-558 FDTDATTLTGGY
+558 FSTDTNALTGGY

-577 SESFSRNFQVEHITP
+577 SESFSRSFQIEHITP

-601 PKYISSSKDALH
+601 PKHISSSKDALH

-626 SELAYRVNL
+626 SGLAYRVNL

-657 QSGYDK
+657 QSSYDQ
-663 TLQGTLDESGKASF
+663 TLQGTLDESGKASL
-677 SLPLSDLASSQNL
+677 SHSLSDLASSQNL
-690 RIGIKAQVFEATG
+690 RLGIKAQVFEATG
-703 HPVINGTAV
+703 HPVINGAVV

-724 QIPHY
+724 EIPHY

-756 RYKIYRN
+756 AYKIYRN

-785 NTTLIKEGSITSAAK
+785 NTTLIKEGSITSATK
-800 PIALEEDLRSLVED
+800 PITLEEDLRSLVED

-825 VSAPKV
+825 ASTPKV

-851 PIELDKSH
+851 PLELDKLE
-859 YDIGES
+859 YEAGES
-865 AQIRFNAKG
+865 AQLRFNSKG
-874 FNYALITLSQ
+874 FHQALITLSY
-884 GDLIFS
+884 GDEIIK
-890 SELVAINTPSTTPK
+890 SELISIKEPKTT
-904 MSYTIPI
+904 YTIPLL
-911 IAKYA
+911 AQYA
-916 PNVDVSVT
+916 PNIHASVT
-924 LVAKDAPSSGLE
+924 LVAKDTPLDSSELE
-936 PSADKKRAA
+936 SSTDKKSAA

-1054 LTQAADFSKRRRENL
+1054 LTQAANFSKKRRENL
-1069 IYFTSGLSDES
+1069 IYFTSGLSDDS

-1085 EYQLPNFVGSARIML
+1085 EYQLPNYVGSARIML

-1134 DSIIAPI
+1134 DTIIAPV
-1141 EVIAQDGVSLQ
+1141 EVIAQDGVALK
-1152 SVEIEA
+1152 SVEIESS
-1158 NGDVAIQ
+1158 GEVAIK

-1190 ETELTI
+1190 EAEVTI
-1196 TSRAKVDS
+1196 TSKVQVDS

-1247 FKPSTAYVPESL
+1247 FKPSTVYVPESL

-1283 IYGCIEQSISA
+1283 IYGCIEQSVSA

-1302 DGVRFESEESIKAKV
+1302 DGTRFESEESRKAKV

-1370 KSYARYATRRVQ
+1370 KSYAHYASRRVQ

-1399 LAGTPNISAMNQVY
+1399 LAGTPNIAAMNQVY
-1413 TQSFTQLSV
+1413 TQSFAQLSM

-1441 QEIRAKLPA
+1441 KEIRAKLPA

-1521 SLLALSTLQDPA
+1521 SLLALSTLD
-1533 SLESKK
+1533 SSDS
-1539 AQAKAVRFILN
+1539 KAVRFILN

-1555 ITKPSTFKLGDGTE
+1555 ITKPTTFKLGDGTE

-1574 DSLYISLASTGVPSA
+1574 DTLYVSLASTGVPSA

-1611 DNGVRVGID
+1611 DNGVRVSID

-1626 GDEFYIVLTLSNLG
+1626 GDEFYIALKLSNLG

-1653 PSGWEIQNTRIA
+1653 PSGWEIQNTRIT

-1672 KASPDR
+1672 QASPDR

-1689 VDIGRD
+1689 MDIGRD
-1695 RVSFFFDEWLD
+1695 RVSFFFDDWLD
-1706 YGSSATTYNTHQV
+1706 FGSSAGAYNTHQV

>member
-26 RKKPLIITLFCVLV
+26 RKKPLIIALFCVLV
-40 ALVAFAIFAPK
+40 ALAAFAIFAPK

-79 SVEVALPLFTS
+79 SVEVTLPFFTS
-90 IAMQDLALAE
+90 TAMQDLALAE
-100 QISIDSAPISPQQL
+100 QISINSAPISPQQL

-254 RDGDVKIGVLS
+254 RDGSVKIGVLS

-289 SSGQDSFGDKI
+289 SSGQDSFGDKLL
-300 FEQEISFDLSKD
+300 EQEISFDLSKD
-312 QTQSVLDLRELLKQ
+312 QAQSVLDLRELLKQ
-326 DTQKGAYMLA
+326 DTQKGAYVLA

-344 VYPNKEGDDEW
+344 VYPSRESDNEWEEWGGDD
-355 DEWAGDD
+355 D
-362 EWVAYSQSPSKLLI
+362 WVAYSQSPSKLLI
-376 ISNIALIAEQDGEK
+376 ISNIALVAEQDGTK

-400 SEPLSSVKLSLFSS
+400 GEPISSAKLSLFSS

-445 KDKDNEPSK
+445 KDKDNEPSSE
-454 DYALRPAYI
+454 YALHPAYI

-477 YDGRFYDGVDTSG
+477 YDRRFYDGIDTSG

-497 VFTYTDR
+497 VFAYTDR
-504 GLANPGESIQLNALV
+504 GLANPGESIQLNVLV

-548 PIGYGLYSYV
+548 PIGYGLYSHT
-558 FDTDATTLTGGY
+558 FSTDTNALTGGY

-577 SESFSRNFQVEHITP
+577 SESFSRSFQIEHITP

-601 PKYISSSKDALH
+601 PKHISSSKDALH

-626 SELAYRVNL
+626 SGLAYRVNL

-657 QSGYDK
+657 QSSYDQ
-663 TLQGTLDESGKASF
+663 TLQGTLDESGKASL
-677 SLPLSDLASSQNL
+677 SHSLSDLTSSQNL
-690 RIGIKAQVFEATG
+690 RLGIKAQVFEATG
-703 HPVINGTAV
+703 HPVINGAVV

-724 QIPHY
+724 EIPHY

-736 SLPIIVLDPLKDTPI
+736 SLPIIVLDPLKDAPI

-756 RYKIYRN
+756 AYKIYRN

-785 NTTLIKEGSITSAAK
+785 NTTLIKEGSITSATK
-800 PIALEEDLRSLVED
+800 PITLEEDLRSLVED

-825 VSAPKV
+825 ASTPKV

-851 PIELDKSH
+851 PLELDKLE
-859 YDIGES
+859 YEAGES
-865 AQIRFNAKG
+865 AQLRFNSKG
-874 FNYALITLSQ
+874 FHQALITLSY
-884 GDLIFS
+884 GDEIIK
-890 SELVAINTPSTTPK
+890 SELISIKEPKTT
-904 MSYTIPI
+904 YTIPLL
-911 IAKYA
+911 AQYA
-916 PNVDVSVT
+916 PNIHASVT
-924 LVAKDAPSSGLE
+924 LVAKDTPLDSSELE
-936 PSADKKRAA
+936 SSTDKKRAA

-1054 LTQAADFSKRRRENL
+1054 LTQAADFSKKRRENL
-1069 IYFTSGLSDES
+1069 VYFTSGLSDES

-1158 NGDVAIQ
+1158 SGDVAIQ

-1190 ETELTI
+1190 EAELTI

-1204 SDPSKISQKQIT
+1204 SDPSKIGEKQIT
-1216 QSNRYILHTTT
+1216 QSNHYILHTTT
-1227 PTPAQT
+1227 PTPPQT

-1247 FKPSTAYVPESL
+1247 FKPSTVYVPESL

-1350 AALFLTIAKAKGYEV
+1350 AALFLTIARAKGYEV

-1574 DSLYISLASTGVPSA
+1574 DPLYISLASTGVPSA
-1589 SPLALPA
+1589 SPLAFPA

>member
-1 MPESSPTN
+1 MPESSST
-9 TPNPSQKHLES
+9 PSQTNLES
-20 IASILA
+20 NTIASILA
-26 RKKPLIITLFCVLV
+26 RKKPLIIALACVLV
-40 ALVAFAIFAPK
+40 ALGLFAIFASK
-51 SPTQAKEALQVRFGY
+51 SPTQAKEALQVRFGL
-66 PTFMAQDPNAQDS
+66 PTFMAQDS
-79 SVEVALPLFTS
+79 SVEITLPIFTS
-90 IAMQDLALAE
+90 TAMQDLALAE
-100 QISIDSAPISPQQL
+100 QIFIDSAPISPSQL
-114 IEQSPHEWELRFS
+114 TEQSPHEWELRFS
-127 LSKEPKEHKIQVAKA
+127 APKESKEYKIQVAKDFS
-142 TKAIKVDSSNSLKVL
+142 KAITLDSSSKSAKVL
-157 GTQAYSRQK
+157 GIQAYSRQK

-173 RDLHL
+173 KDLHL
-178 DSQKARNSV
+178 DSQKARSSV

-193 GRDMIDKV
+193 SRDVIDKV
-201 LAQGSKLIITGEFK
+201 LVQGSRLIITGEFK
-215 PNTTYAITYSHP
+215 PNATYSITYSHP
-227 IDEKDTN
+227 IDEKDTSL
-234 ISFPALQPEL
+234 SFPALQPEL

-289 SSGQDSFGDKI
+289 SSGYDSFGDKI

-376 ISNIALIAEQDGEK
+376 ISNIAVIAEQDGEK

-463 IAESNNDKSYIPLR
+463 IAESNSDRSYIPLR
-477 YDGRFYDGVDTSG
+477 YDRRFYDGVDTSG

-601 PKYISSSKDALH
+601 PKSLTKDKDSLA
-613 FSLESSY
+613 FYLESSY

-626 SELAYRVNL
+626 AGLAYRVNL
-635 QATPLQYKSKAYPSF
+635 QATPLQYKSKAYSSF

-677 SLPLSDLASSQNL
+677 SLPLNDLTSSQNL
-690 RIGIKAQVFEATG
+690 RLGIKAQVFEATG

-736 SLPIIVLDPLKDTPI
+736 SLPIIVLDPLKDSPI

-865 AQIRFNAKG
+865 AQIHFNAKG

-924 LVAKDAPSSGLE
+924 LVAKDAPLDSSKLE
-936 PSADKKRAA
+936 SSADKKRAA

-974 KPGSKLQ
+974 KPGSKLH
-981 IQIANPNKR
+981 IEIANPNKR

-1017 YTKLNYGIMHYDN
+1017 YTKINYGIMHYDN

-1054 LTQAADFSKRRRENL
+1054 LTQAANFSKKRRENL

-1085 EYQLPNFVGSARIML
+1085 EYQLPNYVGSARIML

-1121 NLYSNIPDEIKLN
+1121 NLYSNVPDEIKLN
-1134 DSIIAPI
+1134 DTIIAPV
-1141 EVIAQDGVSLQ
+1141 EVIAQDGVALK
-1152 SVEIEA
+1152 SVEIESS
-1158 NGDVAIQ
+1158 GEVAIK

-1190 ETELTI
+1190 EAELII

-1247 FKPSTAYVPESL
+1247 FKPSTVYVPESL

-1302 DGVRFESEESIKAKV
+1302 DGTRFESEESRKAKV

-1399 LAGTPNISAMNQVY
+1399 LAGTPNIAAMNQVY

-1441 QEIRAKLPA
+1441 KEIRAKLPA

-1462 DDFDRVFGGYY
+1462 DDFDRVFGSYY

-1521 SLLALSTLQDPA
+1521 SLLALSTLD
-1533 SLESKK
+1533 SSDS
-1539 AQAKAVRFILN
+1539 KAVRFILN

-1555 ITKPSTFKLGDGTE
+1555 ITKPSTFKLGKGTE

-1574 DSLYISLASTGVPSA
+1574 DTLYVSLASTGVPSA
-1589 SPLALPA
+1589 SPLALQA

-1611 DNGVRVGID
+1611 DNGVRVSID

-1626 GDEFYIVLTLSNLG
+1626 GDEFYITLKLSNLG

-1653 PSGWEIQNTRIA
+1653 PSGWEIQNTRIT

-1672 KASPDR
+1672 QASPDR

-1689 VDIGRD
+1689 MDIGRD

-1706 YGSSATTYNTHQV
+1706 FGSGATTYNTHQV

-1741 YDSEFFAKTSAL
+1741 YDGEFFAKTSAL
-1753 AVRVR
+1753 AVRVE